1 MQKKYFN
8 FQPKGINTNMSFKF
22 QSNEYA
28 TYMKNIRLT
37 EDNNGVLSLQF
48 EKGNTKLLDISGTP
62 IGVCI
67 LNKYLIIFTHSTRL
81 EGTEI
86 FSTTDNIYRIEIR
99 EDTLNKE
106 LLFSGNL
113 NFDTNHPI
121 ETLGVYENENIQKV
135 YFIDGKNQAR
145 VINIVYTYRDRIDKY
160 ENKNIPISL
169 IDKSFDFVAEL
180 QLQEHIVISKILGNG
195 SFPQGTIQYVFSYY
209 NKNGR
214 QSNLFYQS
222 PLQYLSY
229 ASGVSPEDKVN
240 CSFKLKIYNPDKQF
254 DYLRIYSIIRTSQD
268 ATPTVKRVVDLS
280 ISDTN
285 KNKTSLSKVSTLNT
299 GSNLDDFGKTMEVT
313 NIAKFE
319 QIDNYNNGLYVQGAV
334 CYGKYLFQAY
344 IGGKFIDI
352 IDLETNQKQALL
364 TINIDV
370 NTRAYHGNVLSF
382 GKDIAPGSNFP
393 YLYYSCENNS
403 NPQILVI
410 KITSSNADSNQ
421 WTGELV
427 QTIYLPESNGGNS
440 QNGSTDISTT
450 FKHYYQNGCI
460 DTENNCIWVS
470 GYTMES
476 FNSNIGAYDN
486 NKLIYRK
493 YELPS
498 VSEKKVYF
506 SYNNVL
512 DSFILPF
519 KKGTQGMVIRNNK
532 LYQCF
537 GYDKGD
543 VYDEFLD
550 CINLSTKQIFHSYQ
564 FPKTQLAG
572 LGEELESPYIYK
584 NNLYLSATVNSWRYY
599 TLWSISFNGGGDII
613 VPPEPPIPEE
623 KADISFIDNG
633 SIGDII
639 DPTELLYL
647 GGNTI
652 CPNTFEQKDGT
663 LFLGNYEI
671 KNNDL
676 TKEQVTNLA
685 ALLHDKISFKEIST
699 SINTNIDYYNYEGLL
714 LSEDIAGF
722 KYLEYYGIAIQ
733 FQNIN
738 GRFSSPIYLGS
749 IRNYIPSKIIQNGTS
764 IKSKR
769 AIITCNFVTGE
780 ISKIIDLNIW
790 KKARLLM
797 VKSDNSLRTIQ
808 CQGIVSPTVFN
819 YSDRYNNA
827 AFAMADWKMSPIG
840 HNCKPLTSNAYTDCE
855 IQNIS
860 FSRSPFSN
868 SYKGNVRDLTLKYWH
883 IPIASYQPECYYAA
897 MYDSG
902 KLAKSFAREAPQ
914 SYSRTLEMINEA
926 YPDLTKDILKAAIPV
941 EEWRKYNQ
949 DNLGSHVFNN
959 IGNPLY
965 KDYLDNFSECF
976 ARDESI
982 VTFNSPDIEE
992 QANNI
997 NVYNTKFRIIGVLE
1011 SKPLFANFLVQGEN
1025 LNDPSLGEIKIK
1037 QFDKLY
1043 SSLLWRDMDSSWD
1056 NLGSYDVNKDWLFAT
1071 YLWHR
1076 ETSFSDNGIEKK
1088 NSDGNSRKVW
1098 SKPLKKIISNTRI
1111 CNTLYLKDSINYL
1124 SEIEED
1130 KKFNYYDIN
1139 LNECKVITTNNDSLY
1154 TIKSNQD
1161 SFYGKEKLTYYSDV
1175 NKLFPTHIEYNIRG
1189 VSYTGGNLLNYI
1201 ETDSYS
1207 NVKVDN
1213 KIVTSKDPIRIKYKE
1228 TPHAILNFATDNNQV
1243 VTLPK
1248 PFETISITPQAKY
1261 FVFWNA
1267 VDRGSTTLNQRSY
1280 YKDSYLFKDWMDE
1293 NSSTFATTQNPYTGD
1308 NIKSFLNSEY
1318 SNINVNRYDYYY
1330 LAELYTTN
1338 NSPYETYTGN
1348 KDIISQYSFI
1358 SIGEPIDLEES
1369 VTLTGKYGDTY
1380 YQRWDCLKTFPYSTD
1395 DKNQYIDITSFFVES
1410 RINLDGRYDKQRG
1423 LKYNLGVL
1431 NTNFNL
1437 INKSYTQRNNFFNYR
1452 QIEDEGV
1459 NNFPNQITI
1468 SKTKVL
1474 GEDVDSW
1481 TNITL
1486 ASVFDLDGD
1495 KGKLNAIRKI
1505 NNDLYCFQDNGIS
1518 RLLYN
1523 SRVQVNTSD
1532 GVPIEIANS
1541 AKLQDKQY
1549 LSDSIGCQNK
1559 WAIKSTSS
1567 GIYFIDNYNGGL
1579 YKLTSNGIESISN
1592 NKMKNYFSSLPIGE
1606 WSPNNITAKIDYD
1619 DITKDLYIIT
1629 KDSSLAYNEFL
1640 GEFTSFYSYNPLY
1653 IVNLQDKSLQLQT
1666 ERIQDSALSEDIT
1679 NIWESYKGNY
1689 GSFYG
1694 SDKAE
1699 ANVEFIANGDFDS
1712 DKVFETVELT
1722 TSDIAKINNW
1732 KADCYPFDTLEVSNE
1747 YQRGKNEASF
1757 TNVKKKFRT
1766 WRWQVPRNNKKNE
1779 DGVITNRDRIRNMWA
1794 KIRLSKNYN
1803 SPLSIYDI
1811 NVAYYS

>member
-8 FQPKGINTNMSFKF
+8 FQPKGMNTNMSFKF

-37 EDNNGVLSLQF
+37 EDNNSVLSLQF

-81 EGTEI
+81 KGTEI
-86 FSTTDNIYRIEIR
+86 SSTTDNIYRIEIK

-160 ENKNIPISL
+160 ERKNISINL
-169 IDKSFDFVAEL
+169 IDKSLDFIAEL

-299 GSNLDDFGKTMEVT
+299 GSNLDDFGKTMKVT

-410 KITSSNADSNQ
+410 KITSSNTDSNQ

-519 KKGTQGMVIRNNK
+519 KKGTQGMIIRNNK

-550 CINLSTKQIFHSYQ
+550 CINLSTKQILHSYQ

-584 NNLYLSATVNSWRYY
+584 NNLYLSATVNNWRYY
-599 TLWSISFNGGGDII
+599 TLWSILFNGGGDII

-663 LFLGNYEI
+663 LFIGNYTI
-671 KNNDL
+671 NNNDISEE
-676 TKEQVTNLA
+676 TAIKIRNL
-685 ALLHDKISFKEIST
+685 LSSKLGFKYKAT
-699 SINTNIDYYNYEGLL
+699 SIFYKGKNDYYNYEGQLGE
-714 LSEDIAGF
+714 SDVAGF
-722 KYLEYYGIAIQ
+722 KYMEWYGVAIQ
-733 FQNIN
+733 FQNKN

-749 IRNYIPSKIIQNGTS
+749 TRNYFPSRIVDSNLSEVVGVNRGELNLDINITELAKIVDT
-764 IKSKR
+764 
-769 AIITCNFVTGE
+769 
-780 ISKIIDLNIW
+780 NIW
-790 KKARLLM
+790 VKARLLI
-797 VKSDNSLRTIQ
+797 VNPTNNLKTVL
-808 CQGIVSPTVFN
+808 CQGIISSTVFN
-819 YSDRYNNA
+819 YRDRYNNA
-827 AFAMADWKMSPIG
+827 PFTMSSWRMNSLGKHLEPLFANSISWGEVQNIEFSKSPIMG
-840 HNCKPLTSNAYTDCE
+840 GNSTTRVTIKCVIHLSYYRTIVVSEDNKVLYDKTSPTIIKAKENLKKWNANIDITKIPDDSWKNNANIIQE
-855 IQNIS
+855 I
-860 FSRSPFSN
+860 
-868 SYKGNVRDLTLKYWH
+868 K
-883 IPIASYQPECYYAA
+883 
-897 MYDSG
+897 
-902 KLAKSFAREAPQ
+902 
-914 SYSRTLEMINEA
+914 INGV
-926 YPDLTKDILKAAIPV
+926 DTTVNDF
-941 EEWRKYNQ
+941 
-949 DNLGSHVFNN
+949 G
-959 IGNPLY
+959 
-965 KDYLDNFSECF
+965 ECF
-976 ARDESI
+976 AYDESL
-982 VTFNSPDIEE
+982 VTFNSPDIEN
-992 QANNI
+992 QYNNI
-997 NVYNTKFRIIGVLE
+997 NKKAKLRIIGILK
-1011 SKPLFANFLVQGEN
+1011 SNPLFSNYLIQGSD
-1025 LNDPSLGEIKIK
+1025 LNDSSKGNVPTKNIKD
-1037 QFDKLY
+1037 FT
-1043 SSLLWRDMDSSWD
+1043 SALLWRDMDSSWD
-1056 NLGSYDVNKDWLFAT
+1056 NLGDYDANKDWLFAT

-1076 ETSFSDNGIEKK
+1076 ETSYSDNGIEKK
-1088 NSDGNSRKVW
+1088 NSNGNSRKVW
-1098 SKPLKKIISNTRI
+1098 SKPVKKIISNTRE
-1111 CNTLYLKDSINYL
+1111 CTTSYLRDSLSYIND
-1124 SEIEED
+1124 IEEIN
-1130 KKFNYYDIN
+1130 KFNYYELPIDDI
-1139 LNECKVITTNNDSLY
+1139 KVITTNKDVIYKLNSNMGNSY
-1154 TIKSNQD
+1154 TETLS
-1161 SFYGKEKLTYYSDV
+1161 YTSDT
-1175 NKLFPTHIEYNIRG
+1175 NKLFPTNNEYPIYG
-1189 VSYTGGNLLNYI
+1189 QQYYAYKEDSISDYI
-1201 ETDSYS
+1201 TY
-1207 NVKVDN
+1207 NTIIVDG
-1213 KIVTSKDPIRIKYKE
+1213 KAVTSKDPVRIKYKE
-1228 TPHAILNFATDNNQV
+1228 TPHAIISFGSKNNSTIKLPRMSINHKSEIDRVGEDAV
-1243 VTLPK
+1243 VRKL
-1248 PFETISITPQAKY
+1248 
-1261 FVFWNA
+1261 FWN
-1267 VDRGSTTLNQRSY
+1267 TENNSY
-1280 YKDSYLFKDWMDE
+1280 TKDFIWTKYINEYANYM
-1293 NSSTFATTQNPYTGD
+1293 NPT
-1308 NIKSFLNSEY
+1308 NIETNYFFYNANPS
-1318 SNINVNRYDYYY
+1318 INDYYY
-1330 LAELYTTN
+1330 LADLCVQDPDT
-1338 NSPYETYTGN
+1338 SPYELSNGN

-1358 SIGEPIDLEES
+1358 PAGEAIELIGDTISLR
-1369 VTLTGKYGDTY
+1369 GNHGDTY

-1423 LKYNLGVL
+1423 LKYNLGIL

-1474 GEDVDSW
+1474 GEDIDSW

-1486 ASVFDLDGD
+1486 ASVFDLDGN

-1732 KADCYPFDTLEVSNE
+1732 KSDYYPFDTLEVSNE
-1747 YQRGKNEASF
+1747 YQRGKNEASSI
-1757 TNVKKKFRT
+1757 NVKKKFRT
-1766 WRWQVPRNNKKNE
+1766 WRWQIPRNSKKNE
-1779 DGVITNRDRIRNMWA
+1779 DGIITNRDRIRNMWA
-1794 KIRLSKNYN
+1794 KIKLSKKYN

>member
-8 FQPKGINTNMSFKF
+8 FQPKGMNTNMSFKF

-81 EGTEI
+81 KGTEI
-86 FSTTDNIYRIEIR
+86 SSTTDNIYRIEIK

-145 VINIVYTYRDRIDKY
+145 VINIVYTYRDRIDEY
-160 ENKNIPISL
+160 ERKNISINL
-169 IDKSFDFVAEL
+169 IDKSLDFIAEL

-352 IDLETNQKQALL
+352 INLETNQKQALL

-550 CINLSTKQIFHSYQ
+550 CIDLSTKQIFHSYQ

-663 LFLGNYEI
+663 LFIGNYTI
-671 KNNDL
+671 NNNDISEE
-676 TKEQVTNLA
+676 TAIKIRNL
-685 ALLHDKISFKEIST
+685 LSSKLGFKYKAT
-699 SINTNIDYYNYEGLL
+699 SIFYKGKNDYYNYEGQLGE
-714 LSEDIAGF
+714 SDVAGF
-722 KYLEYYGIAIQ
+722 KYMEWYGVAIQ
-733 FQNIN
+733 FQNKN

-749 IRNYIPSKIIQNGTS
+749 TRNYFPSRIVDYNLSEVVGVNRGELNLDINITELAKIVDT
-764 IKSKR
+764 
-769 AIITCNFVTGE
+769 
-780 ISKIIDLNIW
+780 NIW
-790 KKARLLM
+790 VKARLLI
-797 VKSDNSLRTIQ
+797 VNPTNNLKTVL
-808 CQGIVSPTVFN
+808 CQGIISSTVFN
-819 YSDRYNNA
+819 YRDRYNNA
-827 AFAMADWKMSPIG
+827 PFTMSSWRMNSLGKHLKPLFANSISWGEVQNIEFSKSPIIG
-840 HNCKPLTSNAYTDCE
+840 GNSTTRIIIKCIMRLSHYRTIVVSEDTRVLYDNTSPTIIKAKENLKKWNANIDITKIPDDSWKNNANIIQE
-855 IQNIS
+855 I
-860 FSRSPFSN
+860 
-868 SYKGNVRDLTLKYWH
+868 K
-883 IPIASYQPECYYAA
+883 
-897 MYDSG
+897 
-902 KLAKSFAREAPQ
+902 
-914 SYSRTLEMINEA
+914 IN
-926 YPDLTKDILKAAIPV
+926 DVDTIVNDF
-941 EEWRKYNQ
+941 
-949 DNLGSHVFNN
+949 G
-959 IGNPLY
+959 
-965 KDYLDNFSECF
+965 ECF
-976 ARDESI
+976 AYDESL
-982 VTFNSPDIEE
+982 VTFNSPDIEN
-992 QANNI
+992 QYNNI
-997 NVYNTKFRIIGVLE
+997 NKKAKLRIIGILK
-1011 SKPLFANFLVQGEN
+1011 SNPLFSNYLIQGSD
-1025 LNDPSLGEIKIK
+1025 LNDSSKGNVPTKNIKD
-1037 QFDKLY
+1037 FT
-1043 SSLLWRDMDSSWD
+1043 SALLWRDMDSSWD
-1056 NLGSYDVNKDWLFAT
+1056 NLGDYDANKDWLFAT

-1076 ETSFSDNGIEKK
+1076 ETSYSDNGIEKK
-1088 NSDGNSRKVW
+1088 NSNGNSRKVW
-1098 SKPLKKIISNTRI
+1098 SKPVKKIISNTRE
-1111 CNTLYLKDSINYL
+1111 CTTSYLRDSLSYIND
-1124 SEIEED
+1124 IEEIN
-1130 KKFNYYDIN
+1130 KFNYYELPIDDI
-1139 LNECKVITTNNDSLY
+1139 KVITTNRDVIYKLNSNMGDSY
-1154 TIKSNQD
+1154 TETLS
-1161 SFYGKEKLTYYSDV
+1161 YTSDT
-1175 NKLFPTHIEYNIRG
+1175 NKLFPTNNEYPIYG
-1189 VSYTGGNLLNYI
+1189 QQYYAYKEDSISDYI
-1201 ETDSYS
+1201 IYNTII
-1207 NVKVDN
+1207 VDG
-1213 KIVTSKDPIRIKYKE
+1213 KAVTSKDPIRIKYKE
-1228 TPHAILNFATDNNQV
+1228 TPHAIISFGSKNNSTIKLPRMSIKHKSEIDRV
-1243 VTLPK
+1243 GEDAVTRKL
-1248 PFETISITPQAKY
+1248 
-1261 FVFWNA
+1261 FWN
-1267 VDRGSTTLNQRSY
+1267 TENNSY
-1280 YKDSYLFKDWMDE
+1280 TKDFIWTKYINEYANYM
-1293 NSSTFATTQNPYTGD
+1293 NPTDIETNYFFY
-1308 NIKSFLNSEY
+1308 NANPS
-1318 SNINVNRYDYYY
+1318 INDYYY
-1330 LAELYTTN
+1330 LADLCVQDPDT
-1338 NSPYETYTGN
+1338 SPYELSNGN

-1358 SIGEPIDLEES
+1358 PAGEAIELIGDTISLR
-1369 VTLTGKYGDTY
+1369 GNRGDTY

-1474 GEDVDSW
+1474 GEDIDSW

-1747 YQRGKNEASF
+1747 YQRGKNEASSI
-1757 TNVKKKFRT
+1757 NVKKKFRT
-1766 WRWQVPRNNKKNE
+1766 WRWQIPRNSKKNE
-1779 DGVITNRDRIRNMWA
+1779 DGIITNRDRIRNMWA
-1794 KIRLSKNYN
+1794 KIKLSKKYN

>member
-8 FQPKGINTNMSFKF
+8 FQPKGMNTNMSFKF

-48 EKGNTKLLDISGTP
+48 EKGNKILNTGISGCV
-62 IGVCI
+62 IGTCV
-67 LNKYLIIFTHSTRL
+67 LNKYLVLFTQKTEAHRRPDGSIVSYNIDSIYRL
-81 EGTEI
+81 EI
-86 FSTTDNIYRIEIR
+86 VDN
-99 EDTLNKE
+99 E
-106 LLFSGNL
+106 LITAQLFEGSL
-113 NFDTNHPI
+113 NFDTKYPI

-145 VINIVYTYRDRIDKY
+145 VINILEDYTAKY
-160 ENKNIPISL
+160 EDIIEYKATA
-169 IDKSFDFVAEL
+169 FDFVPEL
-180 QLQEHIVISKILGNG
+180 QLNESISIKKIIGTG
-195 SFPQGTIQYVFSYY
+195 EFPQGTIQYVFSYY

-214 QSNLFYQS
+214 QSNLFTQS
-222 PLQYLSY
+222 DLQYLAY
-229 ASGVSPEDKVN
+229 NKGVSPEEKVN
-240 CSFKLKIYNPDKQF
+240 CSFKIYIDNVDRQF

-285 KNKTSLSKVSTLNT
+285 KNKTNLSKVSTLNT

-460 DTENNCIWVS
+460 DAENNCIWVS

-584 NNLYLSATVNSWRYY
+584 NNLYLSATVNNWRYY

-663 LFLGNYEI
+663 LFIGNYTINNNDISEETAIKIRNLLGN
-671 KNNDL
+671 KL
-676 TKEQVTNLA
+676 G
-685 ALLHDKISFKEIST
+685 FKYRAT
-699 SINTNIDYYNYEGLL
+699 SISYKGKNDYYNYEGQLGE
-714 LSEDIAGF
+714 SDVAGF
-722 KYLEYYGIAIQ
+722 KYMEWYGVAIQ
-733 FQNIN
+733 FQNKN

-749 IRNYIPSKIIQNGTS
+749 TRNYFPPRIVDYNLSEEVGVNRGELNLDID
-764 IKSKR
+764 
-769 AIITCNFVTGE
+769 ITELV
-780 ISKIIDLNIW
+780 KIIDTNIW
-790 KKARLLM
+790 VKARLLI
-797 VKSDNSLRTIQ
+797 VNPTNSLKTVL
-808 CQGIVSPTVFN
+808 CQGIISSTVFN
-819 YSDRYNNA
+819 YRDRYNNA
-827 AFAMADWKMSPIG
+827 PFTMSSWRMNSLGKHLNSLFVNSISWG
-840 HNCKPLTSNAYTDCE
+840 E
-855 IQNIS
+855 IQNIE
-860 FSRSPFSN
+860 FSKSPIIGESSTTKINIKCTIYLGYYRTIVISEDNRVLYDKTSPTTIKAKENLKKWNSN
-868 SYKGNVRDLTLKYWH
+868 IDITKISD
-883 IPIASYQPECYYAA
+883 
-897 MYDSG
+897 DSW
-902 KLAKSFAREAPQ
+902 KNNATILQEIK
-914 SYSRTLEMINEA
+914 IN
-926 YPDLTKDILKAAIPV
+926 DVDTIVNDF
-941 EEWRKYNQ
+941 
-949 DNLGSHVFNN
+949 G
-959 IGNPLY
+959 
-965 KDYLDNFSECF
+965 ECF
-976 ARDESI
+976 AYDESL
-982 VTFNSPDIEE
+982 VTFNSPDIEN
-992 QANNI
+992 QYNNI
-997 NVYNTKFRIIGVLE
+997 NKNTKLRIIGILK
-1011 SKPLFANFLVQGEN
+1011 SNPLFSNYLIQGSD
-1025 LNDPSLGEIKIK
+1025 LNDPSKGNVPTKNIKN
-1037 QFDKLY
+1037 FT
-1043 SSLLWRDMDSSWD
+1043 SALLWRDMDSSWD
-1056 NLGSYDVNKDWLFAT
+1056 NLGDYDANKDWLFAT

-1076 ETSFSDNGIEKK
+1076 ETSYSDNGIEKK

-1098 SKPLKKIISNTRI
+1098 SKPVKKIISNTRE
-1111 CNTLYLKDSINYL
+1111 CTTSYLRDSL
-1124 SEIEED
+1124 SYIDDIEEIN
-1130 KKFNYYDIN
+1130 KFNYYELPIDDI
-1139 LNECKVITTNNDSLY
+1139 KVITTNNDAIYKLNSNMGNSY
-1154 TIKSNQD
+1154 TETLS
-1161 SFYGKEKLTYYSDV
+1161 YTSDT
-1175 NKLFPTHIEYNIRG
+1175 NKLFPTNNEYPIYGQQYYAYNEDSI
-1189 VSYTGGNLLNYI
+1189 SDYI
-1201 ETDSYS
+1201 TY
-1207 NVKVDN
+1207 NTIIVDG
-1213 KIVTSKDPIRIKYKE
+1213 KAVTSKDPVRIKYRE
-1228 TPHAILNFATDNNQV
+1228 TPHAIISFGSKNNSTV
-1243 VTLPK
+1243 KLPRMSINHKSEIDRVGEDAVTRRL
-1248 PFETISITPQAKY
+1248 
-1261 FVFWNA
+1261 FWN
-1267 VDRGSTTLNQRSY
+1267 TKNNSY
-1280 YKDSYLFKDWMDE
+1280 TKDFIWTKYINEYTNYM
-1293 NSSTFATTQNPYTGD
+1293 NPTDIGNNYFFY
-1308 NIKSFLNSEY
+1308 NANPS
-1318 SNINVNRYDYYY
+1318 INDYYY
-1330 LAELYTTN
+1330 LADLCVQDPDT
-1338 NSPYETYTGN
+1338 SPYELSNGN
-1348 KDIISQYSFI
+1348 KAIISQYSFI
-1358 SIGEPIDLEES
+1358 PAGEAIN
-1369 VTLTGKYGDTY
+1369 LTGETISLRGNHGDTY

-1505 NNDLYCFQDNGIS
+1505 NNDLYCFQDSGVS

-1559 WAIKSTSS
+1559 WAIKSTPQ
-1567 GIYFIDNYNGGL
+1567 GIYFVDTYNGEL
-1579 YKLTSNGIESISN
+1579 YRINDKGITPISQ
-1592 NKMKNYFSSLPIGE
+1592 NKFKNYFTKLRPNV
-1606 WSPNNITAKIDYD
+1606 WSPSLWNYNNAEDFVDSIKLEYD
-1619 DITKDLYIIT
+1619 STTSDLYIIN
-1629 KDSSLAYNEFL
+1629 KDTALAYNELL
-1640 GEFTSFYSYNPLY
+1640 GEFTSFYDYGSVLY
-1653 IVNLQDKSLQLQT
+1653 WINLEDKSLQIYNDGMY
-1666 ERIQDSALSEDIT
+1666 EA
-1679 NIWESYKGNY
+1679 YKGDY
-1689 GSFYG
+1689 GTFKGKRNSP
-1694 SDKAE
+1694 A
-1699 ANVEFIANGDFDS
+1699 VIEFIANGDFDS
-1712 DKVFETVELT
+1712 DKVFETIELT

-1747 YQRGKNEASF
+1747 YQKGKNEASS

-1766 WRWQVPRNNKKNE
+1766 WRWQIPRNSKKNE
-1779 DGVITNRDRIRNMWA
+1779 DGIITNRDRIRNMWA

>member
-8 FQPKGINTNMSFKF
+8 FQPKGMNTNMSFKF

-81 EGTEI
+81 KGTEI
-86 FSTTDNIYRIEIR
+86 SSTTDNIYRIEIK

-145 VINIVYTYRDRIDKY
+145 VINIVYTYRDRIDEY
-160 ENKNIPISL
+160 ERKNISINL
-169 IDKSFDFVAEL
+169 IDKSLDFIAEL

-410 KITSSNADSNQ
+410 KITSSNTDSNQ

-613 VPPEPPIPEE
+613 IPPEPPIPEE

-663 LFLGNYEI
+663 LFIGNYTI
-671 KNNDL
+671 NNNDISEE
-676 TKEQVTNLA
+676 TAIKIRNL
-685 ALLHDKISFKEIST
+685 LSSKLGFKYKAT
-699 SINTNIDYYNYEGLL
+699 SIFYKGKNDYYNYEGQLGE
-714 LSEDIAGF
+714 SDVAGF
-722 KYLEYYGIAIQ
+722 KYMEWYGVAIQ
-733 FQNIN
+733 FQNKN

-749 IRNYIPSKIIQNGTS
+749 TRNYFPSRIVDYNLSEVVGVNRGELNLDINITELAKIVDT
-764 IKSKR
+764 
-769 AIITCNFVTGE
+769 
-780 ISKIIDLNIW
+780 NIW
-790 KKARLLM
+790 VKARLLI
-797 VKSDNSLRTIQ
+797 VNPTNNLKTVL
-808 CQGIVSPTVFN
+808 CQGIISSTVFN
-819 YSDRYNNA
+819 YRDRYNNA
-827 AFAMADWKMSPIG
+827 PFTMSSWRMNSLGKHLKPLFANSISWGEVQNIEFSKSPIIG
-840 HNCKPLTSNAYTDCE
+840 GNSTTRIIIKCIMRLSHYRTIVVSEDTRVLYDNTSPTIIKAKENLKKWNANIDITKIPDDSWKNNANIIQE
-855 IQNIS
+855 I
-860 FSRSPFSN
+860 
-868 SYKGNVRDLTLKYWH
+868 K
-883 IPIASYQPECYYAA
+883 
-897 MYDSG
+897 
-902 KLAKSFAREAPQ
+902 
-914 SYSRTLEMINEA
+914 IN
-926 YPDLTKDILKAAIPV
+926 DVDTIVNDF
-941 EEWRKYNQ
+941 
-949 DNLGSHVFNN
+949 G
-959 IGNPLY
+959 
-965 KDYLDNFSECF
+965 ECF
-976 ARDESI
+976 AYDESL
-982 VTFNSPDIEE
+982 VTFNSPDIEN
-992 QANNI
+992 QYNNI
-997 NVYNTKFRIIGVLE
+997 NKKAKLRIIGILK
-1011 SKPLFANFLVQGEN
+1011 SNPLFSNYLIQGSD
-1025 LNDPSLGEIKIK
+1025 LNDSSKGNVPTKNIKD
-1037 QFDKLY
+1037 FT
-1043 SSLLWRDMDSSWD
+1043 SALLWRDMDSSWD
-1056 NLGSYDVNKDWLFAT
+1056 NLGDYDANKDWLFAT

-1076 ETSFSDNGIEKK
+1076 ETSYSDNGIEKK
-1088 NSDGNSRKVW
+1088 NSNGNSRKVW
-1098 SKPLKKIISNTRI
+1098 SKPVKKIISNTRE
-1111 CNTLYLKDSINYL
+1111 CTTSYLRDSLSYIND
-1124 SEIEED
+1124 IEEIN
-1130 KKFNYYDIN
+1130 KFNYYELPIDDI
-1139 LNECKVITTNNDSLY
+1139 KVITTNRDVIYKLNSNMGDSY
-1154 TIKSNQD
+1154 TETLS
-1161 SFYGKEKLTYYSDV
+1161 YTSDT
-1175 NKLFPTHIEYNIRG
+1175 NKLFPTNNEYPIYG
-1189 VSYTGGNLLNYI
+1189 QQYYAYKEDSISDYI
-1201 ETDSYS
+1201 IYNTII
-1207 NVKVDN
+1207 VDG
-1213 KIVTSKDPIRIKYKE
+1213 KAVTSKDPVRIKYKE
-1228 TPHAILNFATDNNQV
+1228 TPHAIISFGSKNNSTIKLPRMSIKHKSEIDRVGEDAV
-1243 VTLPK
+1243 VRKL
-1248 PFETISITPQAKY
+1248 
-1261 FVFWNA
+1261 FWN
-1267 VDRGSTTLNQRSY
+1267 TENNSY
-1280 YKDSYLFKDWMDE
+1280 TKDFIWTKYINEYANYM
-1293 NSSTFATTQNPYTGD
+1293 NPT
-1308 NIKSFLNSEY
+1308 NIETNYFFYNANPS
-1318 SNINVNRYDYYY
+1318 INDYYY
-1330 LAELYTTN
+1330 LADLCVQDPDT
-1338 NSPYETYTGN
+1338 SPYELSNGN

-1358 SIGEPIDLEES
+1358 PAGEAIELIGDTISLR
-1369 VTLTGKYGDTY
+1369 GNHGDTY

-1474 GEDVDSW
+1474 GEDIDSW

-1747 YQRGKNEASF
+1747 YQRGKNEASSI
-1757 TNVKKKFRT
+1757 NVKKKFRT
-1766 WRWQVPRNNKKNE
+1766 WRWQIPRNSKKNE
-1779 DGVITNRDRIRNMWA
+1779 DGIITNRDRIRNMWA
-1794 KIRLSKNYN
+1794 KIKLSKKYN

>member
-86 FSTTDNIYRIEIR
+86 FSTTDNIYRIEIK

-145 VINIVYTYRDRIDKY
+145 VINIVYTYRDRIDEY
-160 ENKNIPISL
+160 ERKNISINL
-169 IDKSFDFVAEL
+169 IDKSLDFIAEL

-352 IDLETNQKQALL
+352 INLETNQKQALL

-370 NTRAYHGNVLSF
+370 NTLAYHGNVLSF

-550 CINLSTKQIFHSYQ
+550 RIDLSTKQIFHSYQ

-584 NNLYLSATVNSWRYY
+584 NNLYLSATVNNWRYY

-663 LFLGNYEI
+663 LFIGNYTI
-671 KNNDL
+671 NNNDISEE
-676 TKEQVTNLA
+676 TAIKIRNL
-685 ALLHDKISFKEIST
+685 LSSKLGFKDKAT
-699 SINTNIDYYNYEGLL
+699 SIFYKGKNDYYNYEGQLGE
-714 LSEDIAGF
+714 SDVAGF
-722 KYLEYYGIAIQ
+722 KYMEWYGVAIQ
-733 FQNIN
+733 FQNKN

-749 IRNYIPSKIIQNGTS
+749 TRNYFPSRIVDYNLPEVVGVNRGELNLDINITELAKIVDT
-764 IKSKR
+764 
-769 AIITCNFVTGE
+769 
-780 ISKIIDLNIW
+780 NIW
-790 KKARLLM
+790 VKARLLI
-797 VKSDNSLRTIQ
+797 VNPTNNLKTVL
-808 CQGIVSPTVFN
+808 CQGIISSTVFN
-819 YSDRYNNA
+819 YRDRYNNA
-827 AFAMADWKMSPIG
+827 PFTMSSWRMNSLGKHLKPLFANSISWGEVQNIEFSKSPIIG
-840 HNCKPLTSNAYTDCE
+840 GNSTTRIIIKCIMRLSHYRTIVVSEDTRVLYDNTSPTIIEAKENLKKWNANIDITKIPDDSWKNNANIIQE
-855 IQNIS
+855 I
-860 FSRSPFSN
+860 
-868 SYKGNVRDLTLKYWH
+868 
-883 IPIASYQPECYYAA
+883 E
-897 MYDSG
+897 
-902 KLAKSFAREAPQ
+902 
-914 SYSRTLEMINEA
+914 IN
-926 YPDLTKDILKAAIPV
+926 DVDTIVNDF
-941 EEWRKYNQ
+941 
-949 DNLGSHVFNN
+949 G
-959 IGNPLY
+959 
-965 KDYLDNFSECF
+965 ECF
-976 ARDESI
+976 AYDESL
-982 VTFNSPDIEE
+982 VTFNSPDIEN
-992 QANNI
+992 QYNNI
-997 NVYNTKFRIIGVLE
+997 NKKAKLRIIGILK
-1011 SKPLFANFLVQGEN
+1011 SNPLFSNYLIQGSD
-1025 LNDPSLGEIKIK
+1025 LNDSSKGNVPTKNIKD
-1037 QFDKLY
+1037 FT
-1043 SSLLWRDMDSSWD
+1043 SALLWRDMDSSWD
-1056 NLGSYDVNKDWLFAT
+1056 NLGDYDANKDWLFAT

-1076 ETSFSDNGIEKK
+1076 ETSYSDNGIEKK
-1088 NSDGNSRKVW
+1088 NSNGNSRKVW
-1098 SKPLKKIISNTRI
+1098 SKPVKKIISNTRE
-1111 CNTLYLKDSINYL
+1111 CTTSYLRNSLSYIND
-1124 SEIEED
+1124 IEEIN
-1130 KKFNYYDIN
+1130 KFNYYELPIDDI
-1139 LNECKVITTNNDSLY
+1139 KVITTNRDVIYKLNSNMGDSY
-1154 TIKSNQD
+1154 TETLS
-1161 SFYGKEKLTYYSDV
+1161 YTSDT
-1175 NKLFPTHIEYNIRG
+1175 NKLFPTNNEYPIYG
-1189 VSYTGGNLLNYI
+1189 QQYYAYKEDFISDYI
-1201 ETDSYS
+1201 IYNTII
-1207 NVKVDN
+1207 VDG
-1213 KIVTSKDPIRIKYKE
+1213 KAVTSKDPIRIKYKE
-1228 TPHAILNFATDNNQV
+1228 TPHAIISFGSKNNSTIKLPRMSIKHKSEIDRVGEDAV
-1243 VTLPK
+1243 VRKL
-1248 PFETISITPQAKY
+1248 
-1261 FVFWNA
+1261 FWN
-1267 VDRGSTTLNQRSY
+1267 TENNSY
-1280 YKDSYLFKDWMDE
+1280 TKDFIWTKYINEYANYM
-1293 NSSTFATTQNPYTGD
+1293 NPT
-1308 NIKSFLNSEY
+1308 NIETNYFFYNANPS
-1318 SNINVNRYDYYY
+1318 INDYYY
-1330 LAELYTTN
+1330 LADLCVQDPDT
-1338 NSPYETYTGN
+1338 SPYELRNGN

-1358 SIGEPIDLEES
+1358 PAGEAIELIGDTISLR
-1369 VTLTGKYGDTY
+1369 GNHGDTY

-1474 GEDVDSW
+1474 GEDIDSW

-1747 YQRGKNEASF
+1747 YQRGKNEASSI
-1757 TNVKKKFRT
+1757 NVKKKFRT
-1766 WRWQVPRNNKKNE
+1766 WRWQIPRNSKKNE
-1779 DGVITNRDRIRNMWA
+1779 DGIITNRDRIRNMWA
-1794 KIRLSKNYN
+1794 KIKLSKKYN

>member
-8 FQPKGINTNMSFKF
+8 FQPKGMNTNMSFKF

-81 EGTEI
+81 KGTEI
-86 FSTTDNIYRIEIR
+86 SSTTDNIYRIEIK

-145 VINIVYTYRDRIDKY
+145 VINIVYTYRDRIDEY
-160 ENKNIPISL
+160 ERKNISINL
-169 IDKSFDFVAEL
+169 IDKSLDFIAEL

-550 CINLSTKQIFHSYQ
+550 CIDLSTKQIFHSYQ

-663 LFLGNYEI
+663 LFIGNYTI
-671 KNNDL
+671 NNNDISEE
-676 TKEQVTNLA
+676 TAIKIRNL
-685 ALLHDKISFKEIST
+685 LSSKLGFKYKAT
-699 SINTNIDYYNYEGLL
+699 SIFYKGKNDYYNYEGQLGE
-714 LSEDIAGF
+714 SDVAGF
-722 KYLEYYGIAIQ
+722 KYMEWYGVAIQ
-733 FQNIN
+733 FQNKN

-749 IRNYIPSKIIQNGTS
+749 TRNYFPSRIVDYNLSEVVGVNRGELNLDINITELAKIVDT
-764 IKSKR
+764 
-769 AIITCNFVTGE
+769 
-780 ISKIIDLNIW
+780 NIW
-790 KKARLLM
+790 VKARLLI
-797 VKSDNSLRTIQ
+797 VNPTNNLKTVL
-808 CQGIVSPTVFN
+808 CQGIISSTVFN
-819 YSDRYNNA
+819 YRDRYNNA
-827 AFAMADWKMSPIG
+827 PFTMSSWRMNSLGKHLKPLFANSISWGEVQNIEFSKSPIIG
-840 HNCKPLTSNAYTDCE
+840 GNSTTRIIIKCIMRLSHYRTIVVSEDTRVLYDNTSPTIIKAKENLKKWNANIDITKIPDDSWKNNANIIQE
-855 IQNIS
+855 I
-860 FSRSPFSN
+860 
-868 SYKGNVRDLTLKYWH
+868 K
-883 IPIASYQPECYYAA
+883 
-897 MYDSG
+897 
-902 KLAKSFAREAPQ
+902 
-914 SYSRTLEMINEA
+914 IN
-926 YPDLTKDILKAAIPV
+926 DVDTIVNDF
-941 EEWRKYNQ
+941 
-949 DNLGSHVFNN
+949 G
-959 IGNPLY
+959 
-965 KDYLDNFSECF
+965 ECF
-976 ARDESI
+976 AYDESL
-982 VTFNSPDIEE
+982 VTFNSPDIEN
-992 QANNI
+992 QYNNI
-997 NVYNTKFRIIGVLE
+997 NKKAKLRIIGILK
-1011 SKPLFANFLVQGEN
+1011 SNPLFSNYLIQGSD
-1025 LNDPSLGEIKIK
+1025 LNDSSKGNVPTKNIKD
-1037 QFDKLY
+1037 FT
-1043 SSLLWRDMDSSWD
+1043 SALLWRDMDSSWD
-1056 NLGSYDVNKDWLFAT
+1056 NLGDYDANKDWLFAT

-1076 ETSFSDNGIEKK
+1076 ETSYSDNGIEKK
-1088 NSDGNSRKVW
+1088 NSNGNSRKVW
-1098 SKPLKKIISNTRI
+1098 SKPVKKIISNTRE
-1111 CNTLYLKDSINYL
+1111 CTTSYLRDSLSYIND
-1124 SEIEED
+1124 IEEIN
-1130 KKFNYYDIN
+1130 KFNYYELPIDDI
-1139 LNECKVITTNNDSLY
+1139 KVITTNRDVIYKLNSNMGDSY
-1154 TIKSNQD
+1154 TETLS
-1161 SFYGKEKLTYYSDV
+1161 YTSDT
-1175 NKLFPTHIEYNIRG
+1175 NKLFPTNNEYPIYG
-1189 VSYTGGNLLNYI
+1189 QQYYAYKEDSISDYI
-1201 ETDSYS
+1201 IYNTII
-1207 NVKVDN
+1207 VDG
-1213 KIVTSKDPIRIKYKE
+1213 KAVTSKDPVRIKYKE
-1228 TPHAILNFATDNNQV
+1228 TPHAIISFGSKNNSTIKLPRMSIKHKSEIDRVGEDAV
-1243 VTLPK
+1243 VRKL
-1248 PFETISITPQAKY
+1248 
-1261 FVFWNA
+1261 FWN
-1267 VDRGSTTLNQRSY
+1267 TENNSY
-1280 YKDSYLFKDWMDE
+1280 TKDFIWTKYINEYANYM
-1293 NSSTFATTQNPYTGD
+1293 NPT
-1308 NIKSFLNSEY
+1308 NIETNYFFYNANPS
-1318 SNINVNRYDYYY
+1318 INDYYY
-1330 LAELYTTN
+1330 LADLCVQDPDT
-1338 NSPYETYTGN
+1338 SPYESSNGN
-1348 KDIISQYSFI
+1348 ESIISQYSFI
-1358 SIGEPIDLEES
+1358 PAGEAIK
-1369 VTLTGKYGDTY
+1369 LTGETVSLRGNHGDTY

-1474 GEDVDSW
+1474 GEDIDSW

-1747 YQRGKNEASF
+1747 YQRGKNEASSI
-1757 TNVKKKFRT
+1757 NVKKKFRT
-1766 WRWQVPRNNKKNE
+1766 WRWQIPRNSKKNE
-1779 DGVITNRDRIRNMWA
+1779 DGIITNRDRIRNMWA
-1794 KIRLSKNYN
+1794 KIKLSKKYN

>member
-8 FQPKGINTNMSFKF
+8 FQPKGMNTNMSFKF

-48 EKGNTKLLDISGTP
+48 EKGNKILNTGISGCV
-62 IGVCI
+62 IGTCV
-67 LNKYLIIFTHSTRL
+67 LNKYLVLFTQKTEAHRRPDGSIVSYNIDSIYRL
-81 EGTEI
+81 EI
-86 FSTTDNIYRIEIR
+86 VDN
-99 EDTLNKE
+99 E
-106 LLFSGNL
+106 LITAQLFEGSL
-113 NFDTNHPI
+113 NFDTKYPI

-145 VINIVYTYRDRIDKY
+145 VINILEDYTAKY
-160 ENKNIPISL
+160 EDIIEYKATA
-169 IDKSFDFVAEL
+169 FDFVPEL
-180 QLQEHIVISKILGNG
+180 QLNESISIKKIIGTG
-195 SFPQGTIQYVFSYY
+195 EFPQGTIQYVFSYY

-214 QSNLFYQS
+214 QSNLFTQS
-222 PLQYLSY
+222 DLQYLAY
-229 ASGVSPEDKVN
+229 NKGVSPEEKVN
-240 CSFKLKIYNPDKQF
+240 CSFKIYIDNVDRQF

-460 DTENNCIWVS
+460 DAENNCIWVS

-613 VPPEPPIPEE
+613 IPPEPPIPEE

-663 LFLGNYEI
+663 LFIGNYTINNNDISEETAIKIRNLLGN
-671 KNNDL
+671 KL
-676 TKEQVTNLA
+676 G
-685 ALLHDKISFKEIST
+685 FKYRAT
-699 SINTNIDYYNYEGLL
+699 SISYKGKNDYYNYEGQLGE
-714 LSEDIAGF
+714 SDVAGF
-722 KYLEYYGIAIQ
+722 KYMEWYGVAIQ
-733 FQNIN
+733 FQNKN

-749 IRNYIPSKIIQNGTS
+749 TRNYFPPSIVDYNLSEEVGVNRGELNLDID
-764 IKSKR
+764 
-769 AIITCNFVTGE
+769 ITELV
-780 ISKIIDLNIW
+780 KIIDTNIW
-790 KKARLLM
+790 VKARLLI
-797 VKSDNSLRTIQ
+797 VNPTNSLKTVL
-808 CQGIVSPTVFN
+808 CQGIISSTVFN
-819 YSDRYNNA
+819 YRDRYNNA
-827 AFAMADWKMSPIG
+827 PFTMSSWRMNSLGKHLNSLFANSISWG
-840 HNCKPLTSNAYTDCE
+840 E
-855 IQNIS
+855 IQNIE
-860 FSRSPFSN
+860 FSKSPIIIGESSTTKINIKCTIYLGYYRTIVISEDNRVLYDKTSPTTIKAKENLKKWNSN
-868 SYKGNVRDLTLKYWH
+868 IDITKISD
-883 IPIASYQPECYYAA
+883 
-897 MYDSG
+897 DSW
-902 KLAKSFAREAPQ
+902 KNNATILQEIK
-914 SYSRTLEMINEA
+914 IN
-926 YPDLTKDILKAAIPV
+926 DVDTIVNDF
-941 EEWRKYNQ
+941 
-949 DNLGSHVFNN
+949 G
-959 IGNPLY
+959 
-965 KDYLDNFSECF
+965 ECF
-976 ARDESI
+976 AYDESL
-982 VTFNSPDIEE
+982 VTFNSPDIEN
-992 QANNI
+992 QYNNI
-997 NVYNTKFRIIGVLE
+997 NKNAKLRIIGILK
-1011 SKPLFANFLVQGEN
+1011 SNPLFSNYLIQGSD
-1025 LNDPSLGEIKIK
+1025 LNDPSKGNVPTKNIKN
-1037 QFDKLY
+1037 FT
-1043 SSLLWRDMDSSWD
+1043 SALLWRDMDSSWD
-1056 NLGSYDVNKDWLFAT
+1056 NLGDYDANKDWLFAT

-1076 ETSFSDNGIEKK
+1076 ETSYSDNGIEKK

-1098 SKPLKKIISNTRI
+1098 SKPVKKIISNTRE
-1111 CNTLYLKDSINYL
+1111 CTTSYLRDSL
-1124 SEIEED
+1124 SYIDDIEEIN
-1130 KKFNYYDIN
+1130 KFNYYELPIDDI
-1139 LNECKVITTNNDSLY
+1139 KVITTNNDAIYKLNSNMGNSY
-1154 TIKSNQD
+1154 TETLS
-1161 SFYGKEKLTYYSDV
+1161 YTSDT
-1175 NKLFPTHIEYNIRG
+1175 NKLFPTNNEYPIYGQQYYAYNEDSI
-1189 VSYTGGNLLNYI
+1189 SDYI
-1201 ETDSYS
+1201 TY
-1207 NVKVDN
+1207 NTIIVDG
-1213 KIVTSKDPIRIKYKE
+1213 KAVTSKDPVRIKYRE
-1228 TPHAILNFATDNNQV
+1228 TPHAIISFGSKNNSTV
-1243 VTLPK
+1243 KLPRMSINHKSEIDRVGEDAVTRRL
-1248 PFETISITPQAKY
+1248 
-1261 FVFWNA
+1261 FWN
-1267 VDRGSTTLNQRSY
+1267 TKNNSY
-1280 YKDSYLFKDWMDE
+1280 TKDFIWTKYINEYTNYM
-1293 NSSTFATTQNPYTGD
+1293 NPTDIGNNYFFY
-1308 NIKSFLNSEY
+1308 NANPS
-1318 SNINVNRYDYYY
+1318 INDYYY
-1330 LAELYTTN
+1330 LADLCVQDPDT
-1338 NSPYETYTGN
+1338 SPYELSNGN

-1358 SIGEPIDLEES
+1358 PAGEAIN
-1369 VTLTGKYGDTY
+1369 LTGETISLRGNHGDTY

-1505 NNDLYCFQDNGIS
+1505 NNDLYCFQDSGVS

-1559 WAIKSTSS
+1559 WAIKSTPQ
-1567 GIYFIDNYNGGL
+1567 GIYFVDTYNGEL
-1579 YKLTSNGIESISN
+1579 YRINDKGITPISQ
-1592 NKMKNYFSSLPIGE
+1592 NKFKNYFTKLRPNV
-1606 WSPNNITAKIDYD
+1606 WSPSLWNYNNAEDFVDSIKLEYD
-1619 DITKDLYIIT
+1619 STTSDLYIIN
-1629 KDSSLAYNEFL
+1629 KDTALAYNELL
-1640 GEFTSFYSYNPLY
+1640 GEFTSFYDYGSVLY
-1653 IVNLQDKSLQLQT
+1653 WINLEDKSLQIYNDGMY
-1666 ERIQDSALSEDIT
+1666 EA
-1679 NIWESYKGNY
+1679 YKGDY
-1689 GSFYG
+1689 GTFKGKRNSP
-1694 SDKAE
+1694 A
-1699 ANVEFIANGDFDS
+1699 VIEFIANGDFDS
-1712 DKVFETVELT
+1712 DKVFETIELT

-1747 YQRGKNEASF
+1747 YQRGKNEASS

-1766 WRWQVPRNNKKNE
+1766 WRWQIPRNNKKNE
-1779 DGVITNRDRIRNMWA
+1779 DGIITNRDRIRNMWA

>member
-8 FQPKGINTNMSFKF
+8 FQPKGMNTNMSFKF

-86 FSTTDNIYRIEIR
+86 FSTTDNIYRIEIK

-145 VINIVYTYRDRIDKY
+145 VINIVYTYRDRIDEY
-160 ENKNIPISL
+160 ERKNISINL
-169 IDKSFDFVAEL
+169 IDKSLDFIAEL

-663 LFLGNYEI
+663 LFIGNYTI
-671 KNNDL
+671 NNNDISEE
-676 TKEQVTNLA
+676 TAIKIRNL
-685 ALLHDKISFKEIST
+685 LSSKLGFKYKAT
-699 SINTNIDYYNYEGLL
+699 SIFYKGKNDYYNYEGQLGE
-714 LSEDIAGF
+714 SDVAGF
-722 KYLEYYGIAIQ
+722 KYMEWYGVAIQ
-733 FQNIN
+733 FQNKN

-749 IRNYIPSKIIQNGTS
+749 TRNYFPSRIVDYNLSEVVGVNRGELNLDINITELAKIVDT
-764 IKSKR
+764 
-769 AIITCNFVTGE
+769 
-780 ISKIIDLNIW
+780 NIW
-790 KKARLLM
+790 VKARLLI
-797 VKSDNSLRTIQ
+797 VNPTNNLKTVL
-808 CQGIVSPTVFN
+808 CQGIISSTVFN
-819 YSDRYNNA
+819 YRDRYNNA
-827 AFAMADWKMSPIG
+827 PFTMSSWRMNSLGKHLKPLFANSISWGEVQNIEFSKSPIIG
-840 HNCKPLTSNAYTDCE
+840 GNSTTRIIIKCIMRLSHYRTIVVSEDTRVLYDNTSPTIIKAKENLKKWNANIDITKIPDDSWKNNANIIQE
-855 IQNIS
+855 I
-860 FSRSPFSN
+860 
-868 SYKGNVRDLTLKYWH
+868 K
-883 IPIASYQPECYYAA
+883 
-897 MYDSG
+897 
-902 KLAKSFAREAPQ
+902 
-914 SYSRTLEMINEA
+914 IN
-926 YPDLTKDILKAAIPV
+926 DVDTIVNDF
-941 EEWRKYNQ
+941 
-949 DNLGSHVFNN
+949 G
-959 IGNPLY
+959 
-965 KDYLDNFSECF
+965 ECF
-976 ARDESI
+976 AYDESL
-982 VTFNSPDIEE
+982 VTFNSPDIEN
-992 QANNI
+992 QYNNI
-997 NVYNTKFRIIGVLE
+997 NKKAKLRIIGILK
-1011 SKPLFANFLVQGEN
+1011 SNPLFSNYLIQGSD
-1025 LNDPSLGEIKIK
+1025 LNDSSKGNVPTKNIKD
-1037 QFDKLY
+1037 FT
-1043 SSLLWRDMDSSWD
+1043 SALLWRDMDSSWD
-1056 NLGSYDVNKDWLFAT
+1056 NLGDYDANKDWLFAT

-1076 ETSFSDNGIEKK
+1076 ETSYSDNGIEKK
-1088 NSDGNSRKVW
+1088 NSNGNSRKVW
-1098 SKPLKKIISNTRI
+1098 SKPVKKIISNTRE
-1111 CNTLYLKDSINYL
+1111 CTTSYLRDSLSYIND
-1124 SEIEED
+1124 IEEIN
-1130 KKFNYYDIN
+1130 KFNYYELPIDDI
-1139 LNECKVITTNNDSLY
+1139 KVITTNRDVIYKLNSNMGDSY
-1154 TIKSNQD
+1154 TETLS
-1161 SFYGKEKLTYYSDV
+1161 YTSDT
-1175 NKLFPTHIEYNIRG
+1175 NKLFPTNNEYPIYG
-1189 VSYTGGNLLNYI
+1189 QQYYAYKEDSISDYI
-1201 ETDSYS
+1201 IYNTII
-1207 NVKVDN
+1207 VDG
-1213 KIVTSKDPIRIKYKE
+1213 KAVTSKDPIRIKYKE
-1228 TPHAILNFATDNNQV
+1228 TPHAIISFGSKNNSTIKLPRMSIKHKSEIDRV
-1243 VTLPK
+1243 GEDAVTRKL
-1248 PFETISITPQAKY
+1248 
-1261 FVFWNA
+1261 FWN
-1267 VDRGSTTLNQRSY
+1267 TENNSY
-1280 YKDSYLFKDWMDE
+1280 TKDFIWTKYINEYANYM
-1293 NSSTFATTQNPYTGD
+1293 NPTDIETNYFFY
-1308 NIKSFLNSEY
+1308 NANPS
-1318 SNINVNRYDYYY
+1318 INDYYY
-1330 LAELYTTN
+1330 LADLCVQDPDT
-1338 NSPYETYTGN
+1338 SPYELSNGN

-1358 SIGEPIDLEES
+1358 PAGEAIELIGDTISLR
-1369 VTLTGKYGDTY
+1369 GNRGDTY

-1474 GEDVDSW
+1474 GEDIDSW

-1732 KADCYPFDTLEVSNE
+1732 KADYYPFDTLEVSNE
-1747 YQRGKNEASF
+1747 YQRGKNEASSI
-1757 TNVKKKFRT
+1757 TVKKKFRT
-1766 WRWQVPRNNKKNE
+1766 WRWQIPRNSKKNE
-1779 DGVITNRDRIRNMWA
+1779 DGIITNRDRIRNMWA
-1794 KIRLSKNYN
+1794 KIKLSKKYN

>member
-8 FQPKGINTNMSFKF
+8 FQPKGMNTNMSFKF

-37 EDNNGVLSLQF
+37 EDNNGILSLQF
-48 EKGNTKLLDISGTP
+48 EKGNKILNTGISGCV
-62 IGVCI
+62 IGTCV
-67 LNKYLIIFTHSTRL
+67 LNKYLVLFTQRTEAHRRPNGSIVSYNIDSIYRL
-81 EGTEI
+81 EI
-86 FSTTDNIYRIEIR
+86 VDN
-99 EDTLNKE
+99 E
-106 LLFSGNL
+106 LITAQLFEGSL
-113 NFDTNHPI
+113 NFDTKYPI

-145 VINIVYTYRDRIDKY
+145 VINILEDYTAKY
-160 ENKNIPISL
+160 DGIIKY
-169 IDKSFDFVAEL
+169 KATAFDFVPEL
-180 QLQEHIVISKILGNG
+180 QLNESISIKKIIGTG
-195 SFPQGTIQYVFSYY
+195 EFPQGTIQYVFSYY
-209 NKNGR
+209 DKHGR

-285 KNKTSLSKVSTLNT
+285 KNKTSLSKVSTLNI

-319 QIDNYNNGLYVQGAV
+319 QIDYYNNGLYVQGAV

-460 DTENNCIWVS
+460 DAENNCIWVS

-623 KADISFIDNG
+623 EADISFIDNG

-663 LFLGNYEI
+663 LFIGNYTINNNDISEETAIKIRNLLGN
-671 KNNDL
+671 KL
-676 TKEQVTNLA
+676 G
-685 ALLHDKISFKEIST
+685 FKYRAT
-699 SINTNIDYYNYEGLL
+699 SISYKGKNDYYNYEGQLGE
-714 LSEDIAGF
+714 SDVAGF
-722 KYLEYYGIAIQ
+722 KYMEWYGVAIQ
-733 FQNIN
+733 FQNKN

-749 IRNYIPSKIIQNGTS
+749 TRNYFPPRIIDYNLSEEVGVNRGELNLD
-764 IKSKR
+764 ID
-769 AIITCNFVTGE
+769 ITELV
-780 ISKIIDLNIW
+780 KIIDTNIW
-790 KKARLLM
+790 VKARLLI
-797 VKSDNSLRTIQ
+797 VNPTNSLKTVL
-808 CQGIVSPTVFN
+808 CQGIISSTVFN
-819 YSDRYNNA
+819 YRDRYNNA
-827 AFAMADWKMSPIG
+827 PFTMSSWRMNSLGKHLNSLFANSISWG
-840 HNCKPLTSNAYTDCE
+840 E
-855 IQNIS
+855 IQNIEFSKSPIIIGESPTTKINIKCTIYLGYYRTIVISEDNRVLYDKTSPTTIKAKENLKKWNSNIDITKISDDSWKNNATILQEIKINDVDTIVNS
-860 FSRSPFSN
+860 F
-868 SYKGNVRDLTLKYWH
+868 G
-883 IPIASYQPECYYAA
+883 
-897 MYDSG
+897 
-902 KLAKSFAREAPQ
+902 
-914 SYSRTLEMINEA
+914 
-926 YPDLTKDILKAAIPV
+926 
-941 EEWRKYNQ
+941 
-949 DNLGSHVFNN
+949 
-959 IGNPLY
+959 
-965 KDYLDNFSECF
+965 ECF
-976 ARDESI
+976 AYDESL
-982 VTFNSPDIEE
+982 VTFNSPDIEN
-992 QANNI
+992 QYNNI
-997 NVYNTKFRIIGVLE
+997 NKNAKLRIIGILK
-1011 SKPLFANFLVQGEN
+1011 SNPLFSNYLIQGSD
-1025 LNDPSLGEIKIK
+1025 LNDPSKGNVPTKNIKN
-1037 QFDKLY
+1037 FT
-1043 SSLLWRDMDSSWD
+1043 SALLWRDMDSSWD
-1056 NLGSYDVNKDWLFAT
+1056 NLGDYDANKDWLFAT

-1076 ETSFSDNGIEKK
+1076 ETSYSDNGIEKK

-1098 SKPLKKIISNTRI
+1098 SKPVKKIISNTRE
-1111 CNTLYLKDSINYL
+1111 CTTSYLRDSLIYIDD
-1124 SEIEED
+1124 IEEIN
-1130 KKFNYYDIN
+1130 KFNYYELPIDDI
-1139 LNECKVITTNNDSLY
+1139 KVITTNNDAIYKLNSNMGNSY
-1154 TIKSNQD
+1154 TETLS
-1161 SFYGKEKLTYYSDV
+1161 YTSDT
-1175 NKLFPTHIEYNIRG
+1175 NKLFPTNNEYPIYGQQYYAYNEDSI
-1189 VSYTGGNLLNYI
+1189 SDYI
-1201 ETDSYS
+1201 TY
-1207 NVKVDN
+1207 NTIIVDG
-1213 KIVTSKDPIRIKYKE
+1213 KAVTSKDPVRIKYRE
-1228 TPHAILNFATDNNQV
+1228 TPHAIISFGSKNNSTV
-1243 VTLPK
+1243 KLPRMSINHKSEIDRVGEDAVTRRL
-1248 PFETISITPQAKY
+1248 
-1261 FVFWNA
+1261 FWN
-1267 VDRGSTTLNQRSY
+1267 TKNNSY
-1280 YKDSYLFKDWMDE
+1280 TKDFIWTKYINKYTNYM
-1293 NSSTFATTQNPYTGD
+1293 NPTDIGNNYFFY
-1308 NIKSFLNSEY
+1308 NANPS
-1318 SNINVNRYDYYY
+1318 INDYYY
-1330 LAELYTTN
+1330 LADLCVQDPDT
-1338 NSPYETYTGN
+1338 SPYELSNGN

-1358 SIGEPIDLEES
+1358 PAGEAINLTEETIS
-1369 VTLTGKYGDTY
+1369 LRGNHGDTY

-1437 INKSYTQRNNFFNYR
+1437 INKSYTQRNNFFNYK

-1459 NNFPNQITI
+1459 VNFPNQITI

-1481 TNITL
+1481 TNVTL

-1505 NNDLYCFQDNGIS
+1505 NNDLYCFQDSGIS

-1523 SRVQVNTSD
+1523 SRVQINTSD

-1541 AKLQDKQY
+1541 SKLQDKQY
-1549 LSDSIGCQNK
+1549 LSNSIGCQNK
-1559 WAIKSTSS
+1559 WAIKSTPS
-1567 GIYFIDNYNGGL
+1567 GIYFVDTYNKEL
-1579 YKLTSNGIESISN
+1579 YRINDKGITPISQ
-1592 NKMKNYFSSLPIGE
+1592 NKFKNYFTKLSPNV
-1606 WSPNNITAKIDYD
+1606 WSPSLWNYNNAKDFVDSIKLEYD
-1619 DITKDLYIIT
+1619 STTSDLYIIN
-1629 KDSSLAYNEFL
+1629 KDTALAYNELL
-1640 GEFTSFYSYNPLY
+1640 GEFTSFYDYGSVLY
-1653 IVNLQDKSLQLQT
+1653 WINLEDKSLQIYNDRMY
-1666 ERIQDSALSEDIT
+1666 EA
-1679 NIWESYKGNY
+1679 YKGDY
-1689 GSFYG
+1689 GTFKGKRNS
-1694 SDKAE
+1694 SA
-1699 ANVEFIANGDFDS
+1699 VIEFIANGDFDS

-1747 YQRGKNEASF
+1747 YQRGKNEASS

-1766 WRWQVPRNNKKNE
+1766 WRWQIPRNNKKNE
-1779 DGVITNRDRIRNMWA
+1779 DGIITNRDRIRNMWA

>member
-8 FQPKGINTNMSFKF
+8 FQPKGMNTNMSFKF

-48 EKGNTKLLDISGTP
+48 EKGNKILNTGISGCV
-62 IGVCI
+62 IGTCV
-67 LNKYLIIFTHSTRL
+67 LNKYLVLFTQKTEAHRRPDGSIVSYNIDSIYRL
-81 EGTEI
+81 EI
-86 FSTTDNIYRIEIR
+86 VDN
-99 EDTLNKE
+99 E
-106 LLFSGNL
+106 LITAQLFEGSL
-113 NFDTNHPI
+113 NFDTKYPI

-145 VINIVYTYRDRIDKY
+145 VINILEDYTAKY
-160 ENKNIPISL
+160 EDIIEYKATA
-169 IDKSFDFVAEL
+169 FDFVPEL
-180 QLQEHIVISKILGNG
+180 QLNESISIKKIIGTG
-195 SFPQGTIQYVFSYY
+195 EFPQGTIQYVFSYY

-214 QSNLFYQS
+214 QSNLFTQS
-222 PLQYLSY
+222 DLQYLAY
-229 ASGVSPEDKVN
+229 NKGVSPEEKVN
-240 CSFKLKIYNPDKQF
+240 CSFKIYIDNVDRQF

-460 DTENNCIWVS
+460 DAENNCIWVS

-537 GYDKGD
+537 GYDNGD

-663 LFLGNYEI
+663 LFIGNYTI
-671 KNNDL
+671 NNNDISEE
-676 TKEQVTNLA
+676 TAIKIRNL
-685 ALLHDKISFKEIST
+685 LGSKLGFKYRAT
-699 SINTNIDYYNYEGLL
+699 SISYKGKNDYYNYEGQLGE
-714 LSEDIAGF
+714 SDVAGF
-722 KYLEYYGIAIQ
+722 KYMEWYGVAIQ
-733 FQNIN
+733 FQNKN

-749 IRNYIPSKIIQNGTS
+749 TRNYFPPRIVDYNLSEEVGVNRGELNLDID
-764 IKSKR
+764 
-769 AIITCNFVTGE
+769 ITELV
-780 ISKIIDLNIW
+780 KIIDTNIW
-790 KKARLLM
+790 VKARLLI
-797 VKSDNSLRTIQ
+797 VNPTNSLKTVL
-808 CQGIVSPTVFN
+808 CQGIISSTVFN
-819 YSDRYNNA
+819 YRDRYNNA
-827 AFAMADWKMSPIG
+827 PFTMSSWRMNSLGKHLNSLFVNSISWG
-840 HNCKPLTSNAYTDCE
+840 E
-855 IQNIS
+855 IQNIE
-860 FSRSPFSN
+860 FSKSPIIIGESSTTKINIKCTIYLGYYRTIVISEDNRVLYDKTSPTTIKAKENLKKWNSN
-868 SYKGNVRDLTLKYWH
+868 IDITKISD
-883 IPIASYQPECYYAA
+883 
-897 MYDSG
+897 DSW
-902 KLAKSFAREAPQ
+902 KNNATILQEIK
-914 SYSRTLEMINEA
+914 IN
-926 YPDLTKDILKAAIPV
+926 DVDTIVNDF
-941 EEWRKYNQ
+941 
-949 DNLGSHVFNN
+949 G
-959 IGNPLY
+959 
-965 KDYLDNFSECF
+965 ECF
-976 ARDESI
+976 AYDESL
-982 VTFNSPDIEE
+982 VTFNSPDIEN
-992 QANNI
+992 QYNNI
-997 NVYNTKFRIIGVLE
+997 NKNTKLRIIGILK
-1011 SKPLFANFLVQGEN
+1011 SNPLFSNYLIQGSD
-1025 LNDPSLGEIKIK
+1025 LNDPSKGNVPTKNIKN
-1037 QFDKLY
+1037 FT
-1043 SSLLWRDMDSSWD
+1043 SALLWRDMDSSWD
-1056 NLGSYDVNKDWLFAT
+1056 NLGDYDANKDWLFAT

-1076 ETSFSDNGIEKK
+1076 ETSYSDNGIEKK

-1098 SKPLKKIISNTRI
+1098 SKPVKKIISNTRE
-1111 CNTLYLKDSINYL
+1111 CTTSYLRDSL
-1124 SEIEED
+1124 SYIDDIEEIN
-1130 KKFNYYDIN
+1130 KFNYYELPIDDI
-1139 LNECKVITTNNDSLY
+1139 KVITTNNDAIYKLNSNMGNSY
-1154 TIKSNQD
+1154 TETLS
-1161 SFYGKEKLTYYSDV
+1161 YTSDT
-1175 NKLFPTHIEYNIRG
+1175 NKLFPTNNEYPIYGQQYYAYNEDSI
-1189 VSYTGGNLLNYI
+1189 SDYI
-1201 ETDSYS
+1201 TY
-1207 NVKVDN
+1207 NTIIVDG
-1213 KIVTSKDPIRIKYKE
+1213 KAVTSKDPVRIKYRE
-1228 TPHAILNFATDNNQV
+1228 TPHAIISFGSKNNSTV
-1243 VTLPK
+1243 KLPRMSINHKSEIDRVGEDAVTRRL
-1248 PFETISITPQAKY
+1248 
-1261 FVFWNA
+1261 FWN
-1267 VDRGSTTLNQRSY
+1267 TKNNSY
-1280 YKDSYLFKDWMDE
+1280 TKDFIWTKYINEYTNYM
-1293 NSSTFATTQNPYTGD
+1293 NPTDIGNNYFFY
-1308 NIKSFLNSEY
+1308 NANPS
-1318 SNINVNRYDYYY
+1318 INDYYY
-1330 LAELYTTN
+1330 LADLCVQDPDT
-1338 NSPYETYTGN
+1338 SPYELSNGN

-1358 SIGEPIDLEES
+1358 PAGEAIN
-1369 VTLTGKYGDTY
+1369 LTGETISLRGNHGDTY

-1505 NNDLYCFQDNGIS
+1505 NNDLYCFQDSGVS

-1559 WAIKSTSS
+1559 WAIKSTPQ
-1567 GIYFIDNYNGGL
+1567 GIYFVDTYNREL
-1579 YKLTSNGIESISN
+1579 YRINDKGITPISQ
-1592 NKMKNYFSSLPIGE
+1592 NKFKNYFTKLRPNV
-1606 WSPNNITAKIDYD
+1606 WSPSLWNYNNAEDFVDSIKLEYD
-1619 DITKDLYIIT
+1619 STTSDLYIIN
-1629 KDSSLAYNEFL
+1629 KDTALAYNELL
-1640 GEFTSFYSYNPLY
+1640 GEFTSFYDYGSVLY
-1653 IVNLQDKSLQLQT
+1653 WINLEDKSLQIYNDGMY
-1666 ERIQDSALSEDIT
+1666 EA
-1679 NIWESYKGNY
+1679 YKGDY
-1689 GSFYG
+1689 GTFKGKRNSP
-1694 SDKAE
+1694 A
-1699 ANVEFIANGDFDS
+1699 VIEFIANGDFDS
-1712 DKVFETVELT
+1712 DKVFETIELT

-1747 YQRGKNEASF
+1747 YQKGKNEASS

-1766 WRWQVPRNNKKNE
+1766 WRWQIPRNSKKNE
-1779 DGVITNRDRIRNMWA
+1779 DGIITNRDRIRNMWA

>member
-8 FQPKGINTNMSFKF
+8 FQPKGMNTNMSFKF

-81 EGTEI
+81 KGTEI
-86 FSTTDNIYRIEIR
+86 SSTTDNIYRIEIK

-145 VINIVYTYRDRIDKY
+145 VINIVYTYRDRIDEY
-160 ENKNIPISL
+160 ERKNISINL
-169 IDKSFDFVAEL
+169 IDKSLDFIAEL

-663 LFLGNYEI
+663 LFIGNYTI
-671 KNNDL
+671 NNNDISEE
-676 TKEQVTNLA
+676 TAIKIRNL
-685 ALLHDKISFKEIST
+685 LSSKLGFKYKAT
-699 SINTNIDYYNYEGLL
+699 SIFYKGKNDYYNYEGQLGE
-714 LSEDIAGF
+714 SDVAGF
-722 KYLEYYGIAIQ
+722 KYMEWYGVAIQ
-733 FQNIN
+733 FQNKN

-749 IRNYIPSKIIQNGTS
+749 TRNYFPSRIVDYNLSEVVGVNRGELNLDINITELAKIVDT
-764 IKSKR
+764 
-769 AIITCNFVTGE
+769 
-780 ISKIIDLNIW
+780 NIW
-790 KKARLLM
+790 VKARLLI
-797 VKSDNSLRTIQ
+797 VNPTNNLKTVL
-808 CQGIVSPTVFN
+808 CQGIISSTVFN
-819 YSDRYNNA
+819 YRDRYNNA
-827 AFAMADWKMSPIG
+827 PFTMSSWRMNSLGKHLKPLFANSISWGEVQNIEFSKSPIIG
-840 HNCKPLTSNAYTDCE
+840 GNSTTRIIIKCIMRLSHYRTIVVSEDTRVLYDNTSPTIIKAKENLKKWNANIDITKIPDDSWKNNANIIQE
-855 IQNIS
+855 I
-860 FSRSPFSN
+860 
-868 SYKGNVRDLTLKYWH
+868 K
-883 IPIASYQPECYYAA
+883 
-897 MYDSG
+897 
-902 KLAKSFAREAPQ
+902 
-914 SYSRTLEMINEA
+914 IN
-926 YPDLTKDILKAAIPV
+926 DVDTIVNDF
-941 EEWRKYNQ
+941 
-949 DNLGSHVFNN
+949 G
-959 IGNPLY
+959 
-965 KDYLDNFSECF
+965 ECF
-976 ARDESI
+976 AYDESL
-982 VTFNSPDIEE
+982 VTFNSPDIEN
-992 QANNI
+992 QYNNI
-997 NVYNTKFRIIGVLE
+997 NKKAKLRIIGILK
-1011 SKPLFANFLVQGEN
+1011 SNPLFSNYLIQGSD
-1025 LNDPSLGEIKIK
+1025 LNDSSKGNVPTKNIKD
-1037 QFDKLY
+1037 FT
-1043 SSLLWRDMDSSWD
+1043 SALLWRDMDSSWD
-1056 NLGSYDVNKDWLFAT
+1056 NLGDYDANKDWLFAT

-1076 ETSFSDNGIEKK
+1076 ETSYSDNGIEKK
-1088 NSDGNSRKVW
+1088 NSNGNSRKVW
-1098 SKPLKKIISNTRI
+1098 SKPVKKIISNTRE
-1111 CNTLYLKDSINYL
+1111 CTTSYLRDSLSYIND
-1124 SEIEED
+1124 IEEIN
-1130 KKFNYYDIN
+1130 KFNYYELPIDDI
-1139 LNECKVITTNNDSLY
+1139 KVITTNRDVIYKLNSNMGDSY
-1154 TIKSNQD
+1154 TETLS
-1161 SFYGKEKLTYYSDV
+1161 YTSDT
-1175 NKLFPTHIEYNIRG
+1175 NKLFPTNNEYPIYG
-1189 VSYTGGNLLNYI
+1189 QQYYAYKEDSISDYI
-1201 ETDSYS
+1201 IYNTII
-1207 NVKVDN
+1207 VDG
-1213 KIVTSKDPIRIKYKE
+1213 KAVTSKDPVRIKYKE
-1228 TPHAILNFATDNNQV
+1228 TPHAIISFGSKNNSTIKLPRMSIKHKSEIDRVGEDAV
-1243 VTLPK
+1243 VRKL
-1248 PFETISITPQAKY
+1248 
-1261 FVFWNA
+1261 FWN
-1267 VDRGSTTLNQRSY
+1267 TENNSY
-1280 YKDSYLFKDWMDE
+1280 TKDFIWTKYINEYANYM
-1293 NSSTFATTQNPYTGD
+1293 NPT
-1308 NIKSFLNSEY
+1308 NIETNYFFYNANPS
-1318 SNINVNRYDYYY
+1318 INDYYY
-1330 LAELYTTN
+1330 LADLCVQDPDT
-1338 NSPYETYTGN
+1338 SPYELSNGN

-1358 SIGEPIDLEES
+1358 PAGEAIELIGDTISLR
-1369 VTLTGKYGDTY
+1369 GNHGDTY

-1474 GEDVDSW
+1474 GEDIDSW

-1747 YQRGKNEASF
+1747 YQRGKNEASSI
-1757 TNVKKKFRT
+1757 NVKKKFRT
-1766 WRWQVPRNNKKNE
+1766 WRCQIPRNSKKNE
-1779 DGVITNRDRIRNMWA
+1779 DGIITNRDRIRNMWA
-1794 KIRLSKNYN
+1794 KIKLSKKYN

>member
-8 FQPKGINTNMSFKF
+8 FQPKGMNTNMSFKF

-81 EGTEI
+81 KGTEI
-86 FSTTDNIYRIEIR
+86 SSTTDNIYRIEIK

-145 VINIVYTYRDRIDKY
+145 VINIVYTYRDRIDEY
-160 ENKNIPISL
+160 ERKNISINL
-169 IDKSFDFVAEL
+169 IDKSLDFIAEL

-364 TINIDV
+364 IINIDV

-623 KADISFIDNG
+623 KDISFIDNG

-663 LFLGNYEI
+663 LFIGNYTI
-671 KNNDL
+671 NNNDISEE
-676 TKEQVTNLA
+676 TAIKIRNL
-685 ALLHDKISFKEIST
+685 LSSKLGFKYKAT
-699 SINTNIDYYNYEGLL
+699 SIFYKGKNDYYNYEGQLGE
-714 LSEDIAGF
+714 SDVAGF
-722 KYLEYYGIAIQ
+722 KYMEWYGVAIQ
-733 FQNIN
+733 FQNKN

-749 IRNYIPSKIIQNGTS
+749 TRNYFPSRIVDYNLSEVVGVNRGELNLDINITELAKIVDT
-764 IKSKR
+764 
-769 AIITCNFVTGE
+769 
-780 ISKIIDLNIW
+780 NIW
-790 KKARLLM
+790 VKARLLI
-797 VKSDNSLRTIQ
+797 VNPTNNLKTVL
-808 CQGIVSPTVFN
+808 CQGIISSTVFN
-819 YSDRYNNA
+819 YRDRYNNA
-827 AFAMADWKMSPIG
+827 PFTMSSWRMNSLGKHLKPLFANSISWGEVQNIEFSKSPIIG
-840 HNCKPLTSNAYTDCE
+840 GNSTTRIIIKCIMRLLYYTTIVVSEDTRVLYNNTSPTIIKAKENLKKWNANIDITKIPDDSWKNNANIIQE
-855 IQNIS
+855 I
-860 FSRSPFSN
+860 
-868 SYKGNVRDLTLKYWH
+868 K
-883 IPIASYQPECYYAA
+883 
-897 MYDSG
+897 
-902 KLAKSFAREAPQ
+902 
-914 SYSRTLEMINEA
+914 IN
-926 YPDLTKDILKAAIPV
+926 DVDTIVNDF
-941 EEWRKYNQ
+941 
-949 DNLGSHVFNN
+949 G
-959 IGNPLY
+959 
-965 KDYLDNFSECF
+965 ECF
-976 ARDESI
+976 AYDESL
-982 VTFNSPDIEE
+982 VTFNSPDIEN
-992 QANNI
+992 QYNNI
-997 NVYNTKFRIIGVLE
+997 NKKAKLRIIGILK
-1011 SKPLFANFLVQGEN
+1011 SNPLFSNYLIQGSD
-1025 LNDPSLGEIKIK
+1025 LNDSSKGNVPTKNIKD
-1037 QFDKLY
+1037 FT
-1043 SSLLWRDMDSSWD
+1043 SALLWRDMDSSWD
-1056 NLGSYDVNKDWLFAT
+1056 NLGDYDANKDWLFAT

-1076 ETSFSDNGIEKK
+1076 ETSYSDNGIEKK
-1088 NSDGNSRKVW
+1088 NSNGNSRKVW
-1098 SKPLKKIISNTRI
+1098 SKPVKKIISNTRE
-1111 CNTLYLKDSINYL
+1111 CTTSYLRDSLSYIND
-1124 SEIEED
+1124 IEEIN
-1130 KKFNYYDIN
+1130 KFNYYELPIDDI
-1139 LNECKVITTNNDSLY
+1139 KVITTNRDVIYKLNSNMGDSYIETLSY
-1154 TIKSNQD
+1154 T
-1161 SFYGKEKLTYYSDV
+1161 SDT
-1175 NKLFPTHIEYNIRG
+1175 NKLFPTNNEYPIYG
-1189 VSYTGGNLLNYI
+1189 QQYYAYKEDSISDYI
-1201 ETDSYS
+1201 TY
-1207 NVKVDN
+1207 NTIIVDG
-1213 KIVTSKDPIRIKYKE
+1213 KAVTSKDPVRIKYKE
-1228 TPHAILNFATDNNQV
+1228 TPHAIISFGSKNNSTIKLPRMSIKHKSEIDRV
-1243 VTLPK
+1243 GEDAVTRKL
-1248 PFETISITPQAKY
+1248 
-1261 FVFWNA
+1261 FWN
-1267 VDRGSTTLNQRSY
+1267 TENNSY
-1280 YKDSYLFKDWMDE
+1280 TKDFIWTKYINEYANYM
-1293 NSSTFATTQNPYTGD
+1293 NPTDIETNYFFY
-1308 NIKSFLNSEY
+1308 NANPS
-1318 SNINVNRYDYYY
+1318 INDYYY
-1330 LAELYTTN
+1330 LADLCVQDPDT
-1338 NSPYETYTGN
+1338 SPYELSNGN

-1358 SIGEPIDLEES
+1358 PAGEAIELIGDTISLR
-1369 VTLTGKYGDTY
+1369 GNRGDTY

-1474 GEDVDSW
+1474 GEDIDSW

-1532 GVPIEIANS
+1532 GVPIEIANN

-1579 YKLTSNGIESISN
+1579 YKLTSNGIESISD

-1747 YQRGKNEASF
+1747 YQRGKNEASSI
-1757 TNVKKKFRT
+1757 NVKKKFRT
-1766 WRWQVPRNNKKNE
+1766 WRWQIPRNSKKNE
-1779 DGVITNRDRIRNMWA
+1779 DGIITNRDRIRNMWA
-1794 KIRLSKNYN
+1794 KIKLSKKYN
-1803 SPLSIYDI
+1803 SSLSIYDI

>member
-86 FSTTDNIYRIEIR
+86 FSTTDNIYRIEIK

-145 VINIVYTYRDRIDKY
+145 VINIVYTYRDRIDEY
-160 ENKNIPISL
+160 ERKNISINL
-169 IDKSFDFVAEL
+169 IDKSLDFIAEL

-470 GYTMES
+470 GYTMKS

-550 CINLSTKQIFHSYQ
+550 CIDLSTKQIFHSYQ

-599 TLWSISFNGGGDII
+599 TLWNISFNGGGDII

-663 LFLGNYEI
+663 LFIGNYTI
-671 KNNDL
+671 NNNDISEE
-676 TKEQVTNLA
+676 TAIKIRNL
-685 ALLHDKISFKEIST
+685 LSSKLGFKYKAT
-699 SINTNIDYYNYEGLL
+699 SIFYKGKNDYYNYEGQLGE
-714 LSEDIAGF
+714 SDVAGF
-722 KYLEYYGIAIQ
+722 KYMEWYGVAIQ
-733 FQNIN
+733 FQNKN

-749 IRNYIPSKIIQNGTS
+749 TRNYFPSRIVDYNLSEVVGVNRGELNLDINITELAKIVDT
-764 IKSKR
+764 
-769 AIITCNFVTGE
+769 
-780 ISKIIDLNIW
+780 NIW
-790 KKARLLM
+790 VKARLLI
-797 VKSDNSLRTIQ
+797 VNPTNNLKTVL
-808 CQGIVSPTVFN
+808 CQGIISSTVFN
-819 YSDRYNNA
+819 YRDRYNNA
-827 AFAMADWKMSPIG
+827 PFTMSSWRMNSLGKHLKPLFANSISWGEVQNIEFSKSPIIG
-840 HNCKPLTSNAYTDCE
+840 GNSTTRIIIKCIMRLSHYRTIVVSEDTRVLYDNTSPTIIKAKENLKKWNANIDITKIPDDSWKNNANIIQE
-855 IQNIS
+855 I
-860 FSRSPFSN
+860 
-868 SYKGNVRDLTLKYWH
+868 K
-883 IPIASYQPECYYAA
+883 
-897 MYDSG
+897 
-902 KLAKSFAREAPQ
+902 
-914 SYSRTLEMINEA
+914 IN
-926 YPDLTKDILKAAIPV
+926 DVDTIVNDF
-941 EEWRKYNQ
+941 
-949 DNLGSHVFNN
+949 G
-959 IGNPLY
+959 
-965 KDYLDNFSECF
+965 ECF
-976 ARDESI
+976 AYDESL
-982 VTFNSPDIEE
+982 VTFNSPDIEN
-992 QANNI
+992 QYNNI
-997 NVYNTKFRIIGVLE
+997 NKKAKLRIIGILK
-1011 SKPLFANFLVQGEN
+1011 SNPLFSNYLIQGSD
-1025 LNDPSLGEIKIK
+1025 LNDSSKGNVLTKNIKD
-1037 QFDKLY
+1037 FT
-1043 SSLLWRDMDSSWD
+1043 SALLWRDMDSSWD
-1056 NLGSYDVNKDWLFAT
+1056 NLGDYDANKDWLFAT

-1076 ETSFSDNGIEKK
+1076 ETSYSDNGIEKK
-1088 NSDGNSRKVW
+1088 NSNGNSRKVW
-1098 SKPLKKIISNTRI
+1098 SKPVKKIISNTRE
-1111 CNTLYLKDSINYL
+1111 CTTSYLRDSLSYIND
-1124 SEIEED
+1124 IEEIN
-1130 KKFNYYDIN
+1130 KFNYYELPIDDI
-1139 LNECKVITTNNDSLY
+1139 KVITTNRDVIYKLNSNMGDSY
-1154 TIKSNQD
+1154 TETLS
-1161 SFYGKEKLTYYSDV
+1161 YTSDT
-1175 NKLFPTHIEYNIRG
+1175 NKLFPTNNEYPIYG
-1189 VSYTGGNLLNYI
+1189 QQYYAYKEDSISDYI
-1201 ETDSYS
+1201 IYNTII
-1207 NVKVDN
+1207 VDG
-1213 KIVTSKDPIRIKYKE
+1213 KAVTSKDPIRIKYKE
-1228 TPHAILNFATDNNQV
+1228 TPHAIISFGSKNNSTIKLPRMSIKHKSEIDRV
-1243 VTLPK
+1243 GEDAVTRKL
-1248 PFETISITPQAKY
+1248 
-1261 FVFWNA
+1261 FWN
-1267 VDRGSTTLNQRSY
+1267 TENNSY
-1280 YKDSYLFKDWMDE
+1280 TKDFIWTKYINEYANYM
-1293 NSSTFATTQNPYTGD
+1293 NPTDIETNYFFY
-1308 NIKSFLNSEY
+1308 NANPS
-1318 SNINVNRYDYYY
+1318 INDYYY
-1330 LAELYTTN
+1330 LADLCVQDPDT
-1338 NSPYETYTGN
+1338 SPYELSNGN

-1358 SIGEPIDLEES
+1358 PAGEAIELIGDTISLR
-1369 VTLTGKYGDTY
+1369 GNRGDTY

-1474 GEDVDSW
+1474 GEDIDSW

-1732 KADCYPFDTLEVSNE
+1732 KADYYPFDTLEVSNE
-1747 YQRGKNEASF
+1747 YQRGKNEASSI
-1757 TNVKKKFRT
+1757 TVKKKFRT
-1766 WRWQVPRNNKKNE
+1766 WRWQIPRNNKKNE
-1779 DGVITNRDRIRNMWA
+1779 DGIITNRDRIRNMWT
-1794 KIRLSKNYN
+1794 KIKLSKKYN

>member
-8 FQPKGINTNMSFKF
+8 FQPKGMNTNMSPKF

-28 TYMKNIRLT
+28 TYMNNIRIT
-37 EDNNGVLSLQF
+37 KDDNGILSLQF
-48 EKGNTKLLDISGTP
+48 ERGNKRLNLDVKGCVIGTC
-62 IGVCI
+62 V
-67 LNKYLIIFTHSTRL
+67 LNKYLILFTQETNTFRRPTGEVVITKTDHIYRLEIIEEDLDVIEIFT
-81 EGTEI
+81 
-86 FSTTDNIYRIEIR
+86 
-99 EDTLNKE
+99 
-106 LLFSGNL
+106 GNL
-113 NFDTNHPI
+113 NFDTDYPL
-121 ETLGVYENENIQKV
+121 EALGVYENENIQKV

-145 VINIVYTYRDRIDKY
+145 VINILENYNSKY
-160 ENKNIPISL
+160 QDNLPEY
-169 IDKSFDFVAEL
+169 KSTAFDFIAEL
-180 QLQEHIVISKILGNG
+180 QLKEEVSIYKIIGTG
-195 SFPQGTIQYVFSYY
+195 EFPQGTIQYVFSYY

-214 QSNLFYQS
+214 QSNLFTQS
-222 PLQYLSY
+222 DLQYLAY
-229 ASGVSPEDKVN
+229 NKGVSPEEKVN
-240 CSFKLKIYNPDKQF
+240 CSFKIYIDNVDRQF

-460 DTENNCIWVS
+460 DAENNCIWVS

-663 LFLGNYEI
+663 LFIGNYTINNNDISEETAIKIRNLLGN
-671 KNNDL
+671 KL
-676 TKEQVTNLA
+676 G
-685 ALLHDKISFKEIST
+685 FKYRAT
-699 SINTNIDYYNYEGLL
+699 SISYKGKNDYYNYEGQLGE
-714 LSEDIAGF
+714 SDVAGF
-722 KYLEYYGIAIQ
+722 KYMEWYGVAIQ
-733 FQNIN
+733 FQNKN

-749 IRNYIPSKIIQNGTS
+749 TRNYFPPRIIDYNLSEEVGVNRGELNLD
-764 IKSKR
+764 ID
-769 AIITCNFVTGE
+769 ITELV
-780 ISKIIDLNIW
+780 KIIDTNIW
-790 KKARLLM
+790 VKARLLI
-797 VKSDNSLRTIQ
+797 VNPTNSLKTVL
-808 CQGIVSPTVFN
+808 CQGIISSTVFN
-819 YSDRYNNA
+819 YRDRYNNA
-827 AFAMADWKMSPIG
+827 PFTMSSWRMNSLGKHLNSLFANSISWG
-840 HNCKPLTSNAYTDCE
+840 E
-855 IQNIS
+855 IQNIE
-860 FSRSPFSN
+860 FSKSPIIIGESPTTKIIIKCTIYLGYYRTIVISEDNRVLYDKTSPTTIKSKENLKKWNSN
-868 SYKGNVRDLTLKYWH
+868 IDITKISD
-883 IPIASYQPECYYAA
+883 
-897 MYDSG
+897 DSW
-902 KLAKSFAREAPQ
+902 KNNATILQEIK
-914 SYSRTLEMINEA
+914 IN
-926 YPDLTKDILKAAIPV
+926 DVDTIVNDF
-941 EEWRKYNQ
+941 
-949 DNLGSHVFNN
+949 G
-959 IGNPLY
+959 
-965 KDYLDNFSECF
+965 ECF
-976 ARDESI
+976 AYDESL
-982 VTFNSPDIEE
+982 VTFNSPDIEN
-992 QANNI
+992 QYNNI
-997 NVYNTKFRIIGVLE
+997 NKNAKLRIIGILK
-1011 SKPLFANFLVQGEN
+1011 SNPLFSNYLIQGSD
-1025 LNDPSLGEIKIK
+1025 LNDPSKGNVPTKNIKN
-1037 QFDKLY
+1037 FT
-1043 SSLLWRDMDSSWD
+1043 SALLWRDMDSSWD
-1056 NLGSYDVNKDWLFAT
+1056 NLGDYDANKDWLFAT

-1076 ETSFSDNGIEKK
+1076 ETSYSDNGIEKK

-1098 SKPLKKIISNTRI
+1098 SKPVKKIISNTRE
-1111 CNTLYLKDSINYL
+1111 CTTSYLRDSL
-1124 SEIEED
+1124 SYIDDIEEIN
-1130 KKFNYYDIN
+1130 KFNYYELPIDDI
-1139 LNECKVITTNNDSLY
+1139 KVITTNNDAIYKLNSNMGNSY
-1154 TIKSNQD
+1154 TETLS
-1161 SFYGKEKLTYYSDV
+1161 YTSDT
-1175 NKLFPTHIEYNIRG
+1175 NKLFPTNNEYPIYGQQYYAYNEDSI
-1189 VSYTGGNLLNYI
+1189 SDYI
-1201 ETDSYS
+1201 TY
-1207 NVKVDN
+1207 NTIIVDG
-1213 KIVTSKDPIRIKYKE
+1213 KAVTSKDPIRIKYKE
-1228 TPHAILNFATDNNQV
+1228 TPHAIISFGSKNNSTV
-1243 VTLPK
+1243 KLPRMSINHKSEIDRVGEDAVTRRL
-1248 PFETISITPQAKY
+1248 
-1261 FVFWNA
+1261 FWN
-1267 VDRGSTTLNQRSY
+1267 TKNNSY
-1280 YKDSYLFKDWMDE
+1280 TKDFIWTKYINEYANYM
-1293 NSSTFATTQNPYTGD
+1293 NPTDIGTNYFFY
-1308 NIKSFLNSEY
+1308 NANPS
-1318 SNINVNRYDYYY
+1318 INDYYY
-1330 LAELYTTN
+1330 LADLCVQDPDT
-1338 NSPYETYTGN
+1338 SPYELSNGN

-1358 SIGEPIDLEES
+1358 PAGETIN
-1369 VTLTGKYGDTY
+1369 LTGETISLRGNHGDTY

-1437 INKSYTQRNNFFNYR
+1437 INKSYTQRNNFFNYK

-1459 NNFPNQITI
+1459 VNFPNQIII

-1481 TNITL
+1481 TNVTL

-1505 NNDLYCFQDNGIS
+1505 NNDLYCFQDSGIS

-1523 SRVQVNTSD
+1523 SRVQINTSD

-1559 WAIKSTSS
+1559 WAIKSTPQ
-1567 GIYFIDNYNGGL
+1567 GIYFVDTYNGEL
-1579 YKLTSNGIESISN
+1579 YRINDKGITPISQ
-1592 NKMKNYFSSLPIGE
+1592 NKFKNYFTKLSSNV
-1606 WSPNNITAKIDYD
+1606 WSPSLWNYENSNNFIDSIKLEYD
-1619 DITKDLYIIT
+1619 STTYDLYIVSRDT
-1629 KDSSLAYNEFL
+1629 ALAYNELL
-1640 GEFTSFYSYNPLY
+1640 GEFTSFYDYGSTLY
-1653 IVNLQDKSLQLQT
+1653 WVNLNDKSLQ
-1666 ERIQDSALSEDIT
+1666 INKDSIYEA
-1679 NIWESYKGNY
+1679 YKGEY
-1689 GSFYG
+1689 GLCYNHYTS
-1694 SDKAE
+1694 
-1699 ANVEFIANGDFDS
+1699 ANIEFIVNSEFDL
-1712 DKVFETVELT
+1712 DKIFETVELT
-1722 TSDIAKINNW
+1722 TSDTAKINNW
-1732 KADCYPFDTLEVSNE
+1732 KADYYPFDTLEVSNE
-1747 YQRGKNEASF
+1747 YQRGKNEASS

-1766 WRWQVPRNNKKNE
+1766 WRWQIPRNNKKNE
-1779 DGVITNRDRIRNMWA
+1779 DGIITNRDRIRNMWA

>member
-8 FQPKGINTNMSFKF
+8 FQPKGMNTNMSFKF

-48 EKGNTKLLDISGTP
+48 EKGNKILTGISGCV
-62 IGVCI
+62 IGTCV
-67 LNKYLIIFTHSTRL
+67 LNKYLVLFIQKTKAHRRPDGSIVSYNIDSIYRL
-81 EGTEI
+81 EIVGNALITAQ
-86 FSTTDNIYRIEIR
+86 
-99 EDTLNKE
+99 
-106 LLFSGNL
+106 LFEGSL
-113 NFDTNHPI
+113 NFDTKYPI

-145 VINIVYTYRDRIDKY
+145 VINILEDYTAKY
-160 ENKNIPISL
+160 EDIIEYKATA
-169 IDKSFDFVAEL
+169 FDFVPEL
-180 QLQEHIVISKILGNG
+180 QLNESISIKKIIGTG
-195 SFPQGTIQYVFSYY
+195 EFPQGTIQYVFSYY

-214 QSNLFYQS
+214 QSNLFTQS
-222 PLQYLSY
+222 DLQYLAY
-229 ASGVSPEDKVN
+229 NKGVSPEEKVN
-240 CSFKLKIYNPDKQF
+240 CSFKIYIDNVDRQF

-299 GSNLDDFGKTMEVT
+299 GSNLDDFSKTMEVT
-313 NIAKFE
+313 NIAKFK

-370 NTRAYHGNVLSF
+370 NTRAYHGKVLSF

-460 DTENNCIWVS
+460 DAENNCIWVS

-663 LFLGNYEI
+663 LFIGNYTINNNDISEETAIKIRNLLGN
-671 KNNDL
+671 KL
-676 TKEQVTNLA
+676 G
-685 ALLHDKISFKEIST
+685 FKYRAT
-699 SINTNIDYYNYEGLL
+699 SISYKGKNDYYNYEGQLGE
-714 LSEDIAGF
+714 SDVAGF
-722 KYLEYYGIAIQ
+722 KYMEWYGVAIQ
-733 FQNIN
+733 FQNKN

-749 IRNYIPSKIIQNGTS
+749 TRNYFPPRIVDYNLSEEVGVNRGELNLDID
-764 IKSKR
+764 
-769 AIITCNFVTGE
+769 ITELV
-780 ISKIIDLNIW
+780 KIIDTNIW
-790 KKARLLM
+790 VKARLLI
-797 VKSDNSLRTIQ
+797 VNPTNSLKTVL
-808 CQGIVSPTVFN
+808 CQGIISSTVFN
-819 YSDRYNNA
+819 YRDRYNNA
-827 AFAMADWKMSPIG
+827 PFTMSSWRMNSLGKHLNSLFTNSISLG
-840 HNCKPLTSNAYTDCE
+840 E
-855 IQNIS
+855 IQNIE
-860 FSRSPFSN
+860 FSKSPIIIGKSSTTKINIKCTIHLGYYRTIVISEDNRVLYDKTSPTTIKAKENLKKWNSN
-868 SYKGNVRDLTLKYWH
+868 IDITKISD
-883 IPIASYQPECYYAA
+883 
-897 MYDSG
+897 DSW
-902 KLAKSFAREAPQ
+902 KNNATILQEIK
-914 SYSRTLEMINEA
+914 IN
-926 YPDLTKDILKAAIPV
+926 DVDAIV
-941 EEWRKYNQ
+941 N
-949 DNLGSHVFNN
+949 DFG
-959 IGNPLY
+959 
-965 KDYLDNFSECF
+965 ECF
-976 ARDESI
+976 AYDESL
-982 VTFNSPDIEE
+982 VTFNSPDIEN
-992 QANNI
+992 QYNNI
-997 NVYNTKFRIIGVLE
+997 NKNAKLRIIGILK
-1011 SKPLFANFLVQGEN
+1011 SNPLFSNYLIQGSD
-1025 LNDPSLGEIKIK
+1025 LNDPSKGNVPTKNIKN
-1037 QFDKLY
+1037 FT
-1043 SSLLWRDMDSSWD
+1043 SALLWRDMDSSWD
-1056 NLGSYDVNKDWLFAT
+1056 NLGDYDANKDWLFAT

-1076 ETSFSDNGIEKK
+1076 ETSYSDNGIEKK

-1098 SKPLKKIISNTRI
+1098 SKPVKKIISNTRE
-1111 CNTLYLKDSINYL
+1111 CTTSYLRDSLRYIDD
-1124 SEIEED
+1124 IEEIN
-1130 KKFNYYDIN
+1130 KFNYYELPIDDI
-1139 LNECKVITTNNDSLY
+1139 KVITTNNDAIYKLNSNMGNSY
-1154 TIKSNQD
+1154 TETLS
-1161 SFYGKEKLTYYSDV
+1161 YTSDT
-1175 NKLFPTHIEYNIRG
+1175 NKLFPTNNEYPIYGQQYYAYNEDSI
-1189 VSYTGGNLLNYI
+1189 SDYI
-1201 ETDSYS
+1201 TYNTIIVDG
-1207 NVKVDN
+1207 KV
-1213 KIVTSKDPIRIKYKE
+1213 VTSKDPVRIKYRE
-1228 TPHAILNFATDNNQV
+1228 TPHAIISFGSKNNSTV
-1243 VTLPK
+1243 KLPRM
-1248 PFETISITPQAKY
+1248 SINHKSEIDKVGEDAITRRL
-1261 FVFWNA
+1261 FWN
-1267 VDRGSTTLNQRSY
+1267 TKNNSY
-1280 YKDSYLFKDWMDE
+1280 TKDFIWTKYINEYTNYM
-1293 NSSTFATTQNPYTGD
+1293 NPTDIGNNYFFY
-1308 NIKSFLNSEY
+1308 NANPS
-1318 SNINVNRYDYYY
+1318 INDYYY
-1330 LAELYTTN
+1330 LADLCVQDPDT
-1338 NSPYETYTGN
+1338 SPYELSNGN

-1358 SIGEPIDLEES
+1358 PAGEAIN
-1369 VTLTGKYGDTY
+1369 LTGETISLRGNHGDTY

-1459 NNFPNQITI
+1459 NNFPNQII
-1468 SKTKVL
+1468 MSKTKVL

-1505 NNDLYCFQDNGIS
+1505 NNDLYCFQDSGVS

-1559 WAIKSTSS
+1559 WAIKSTPQ
-1567 GIYFIDNYNGGL
+1567 GIYFVDTYNGEL
-1579 YKLTSNGIESISN
+1579 YRINDKGITPISQ
-1592 NKMKNYFSSLPIGE
+1592 NKFKNYFTKLRPNV
-1606 WSPNNITAKIDYD
+1606 WSPSLWNYNNAEDFVDSIKLEYD
-1619 DITKDLYIIT
+1619 STTSDLYIIN
-1629 KDSSLAYNEFL
+1629 KDTALAYNELL
-1640 GEFTSFYSYNPLY
+1640 GEFTSFYDYGSVLY
-1653 IVNLQDKSLQLQT
+1653 WINLEDKSLQIYNDGMY
-1666 ERIQDSALSEDIT
+1666 EA
-1679 NIWESYKGNY
+1679 YKGDY
-1689 GSFYG
+1689 GTFKGKRNSP
-1694 SDKAE
+1694 A
-1699 ANVEFIANGDFDS
+1699 VIEFIANGDFDS
-1712 DKVFETVELT
+1712 DKVFETIELT

-1747 YQRGKNEASF
+1747 YQKGKNEASS

-1766 WRWQVPRNNKKNE
+1766 WRWQIPRNSKKNE
-1779 DGVITNRDRIRNMWA
+1779 DGIITNRDRIRNMWA

>member
-8 FQPKGINTNMSFKF
+8 FQPKGMNTNMSFKF

-81 EGTEI
+81 KGTEI
-86 FSTTDNIYRIEIR
+86 SSTTDNIYRIEIK

-145 VINIVYTYRDRIDKY
+145 VINIVYTYRDRIDEY
-160 ENKNIPISL
+160 ERKNISINL
-169 IDKSFDFVAEL
+169 IDKSLDFIAEL

-364 TINIDV
+364 TIIIDV
-370 NTRAYHGNVLSF
+370 NTQAYHGNVLSF
-382 GKDIAPGSNFP
+382 GKDIAPDSNFP

-427 QTIYLPESNGGNS
+427 QTIYLPKSNGGNS

-663 LFLGNYEI
+663 LFIGNYTI
-671 KNNDL
+671 NNNDISEE
-676 TKEQVTNLA
+676 TAIKIRNL
-685 ALLHDKISFKEIST
+685 LSSKLGFKYKAT
-699 SINTNIDYYNYEGLL
+699 SIFYKGKNDYYNYEGQLGE
-714 LSEDIAGF
+714 SDVAGF
-722 KYLEYYGIAIQ
+722 KYMEWYGVAIQ
-733 FQNIN
+733 FQNKN

-749 IRNYIPSKIIQNGTS
+749 TRNYFPSRIVDSNLSEVVGVNRGELNLDINITELAKIVDT
-764 IKSKR
+764 
-769 AIITCNFVTGE
+769 
-780 ISKIIDLNIW
+780 NIW
-790 KKARLLM
+790 VKARLLI
-797 VKSDNSLRTIQ
+797 VNPTNNLKTVL
-808 CQGIVSPTVFN
+808 CQGIISSTVFN
-819 YSDRYNNA
+819 YRDRYNNA
-827 AFAMADWKMSPIG
+827 PFTMSSWRMNSLGKHLKPLFANSISWGEVQNIEFSKSPIIG
-840 HNCKPLTSNAYTDCE
+840 GNSTTRIIIKCIMRLSHYRTIVVSEDTRVLYDNTSPTIIKAKENLKKWNANIDITKIPDDSWKNNANIIQE
-855 IQNIS
+855 I
-860 FSRSPFSN
+860 
-868 SYKGNVRDLTLKYWH
+868 K
-883 IPIASYQPECYYAA
+883 
-897 MYDSG
+897 
-902 KLAKSFAREAPQ
+902 
-914 SYSRTLEMINEA
+914 IN
-926 YPDLTKDILKAAIPV
+926 DVDTIVNDF
-941 EEWRKYNQ
+941 
-949 DNLGSHVFNN
+949 G
-959 IGNPLY
+959 
-965 KDYLDNFSECF
+965 ECF
-976 ARDESI
+976 AYDESL
-982 VTFNSPDIEE
+982 VTFNSPDIEN
-992 QANNI
+992 QYNNI
-997 NVYNTKFRIIGVLE
+997 NKKAKLRIIGILK
-1011 SKPLFANFLVQGEN
+1011 SNPLFSNYLIQGSD
-1025 LNDPSLGEIKIK
+1025 LNDSSKGNVPTKNIKD
-1037 QFDKLY
+1037 FT
-1043 SSLLWRDMDSSWD
+1043 SALLWRDMDSSWD
-1056 NLGSYDVNKDWLFAT
+1056 NLGDYDANKDWLFAT

-1076 ETSFSDNGIEKK
+1076 ETSYSDNGIEKK
-1088 NSDGNSRKVW
+1088 NSNGNSRKVW
-1098 SKPLKKIISNTRI
+1098 SKPVKKIISNTRE
-1111 CNTLYLKDSINYL
+1111 CTTSYLRDSLSYIND
-1124 SEIEED
+1124 IEEIN
-1130 KKFNYYDIN
+1130 KFNYYELPIDDI
-1139 LNECKVITTNNDSLY
+1139 KVITTNRDVIYKLNSNMGDSY
-1154 TIKSNQD
+1154 TETLS
-1161 SFYGKEKLTYYSDV
+1161 YTSDT
-1175 NKLFPTHIEYNIRG
+1175 NKLFPTNNEYPIYG
-1189 VSYTGGNLLNYI
+1189 QQYYAYKEDSISDYI
-1201 ETDSYS
+1201 IYNTII
-1207 NVKVDN
+1207 VDG
-1213 KIVTSKDPIRIKYKE
+1213 KAVTSKDPVRIKYKE
-1228 TPHAILNFATDNNQV
+1228 TPHAIISFGSKNNSTIKLPRMSIKHKSEIDRVGEDAV
-1243 VTLPK
+1243 VRKL
-1248 PFETISITPQAKY
+1248 
-1261 FVFWNA
+1261 FWN
-1267 VDRGSTTLNQRSY
+1267 TENNSY
-1280 YKDSYLFKDWMDE
+1280 TKDFIWTKYINEYANYM
-1293 NSSTFATTQNPYTGD
+1293 NPT
-1308 NIKSFLNSEY
+1308 NIETNYFFYNANPS
-1318 SNINVNRYDYYY
+1318 INDYYY
-1330 LAELYTTN
+1330 LADLCVQDPDT
-1338 NSPYETYTGN
+1338 SPYELSNGN

-1358 SIGEPIDLEES
+1358 PAGEAIELIGDTISLR
-1369 VTLTGKYGDTY
+1369 GNHGDTY

-1474 GEDVDSW
+1474 GEDIDSW

-1747 YQRGKNEASF
+1747 YQRGKNEASSI
-1757 TNVKKKFRT
+1757 NVKKKFRT
-1766 WRWQVPRNNKKNE
+1766 WRWQIPRNSKKNE
-1779 DGVITNRDRIRNMWA
+1779 DGIITNRDRIRNMWA
-1794 KIRLSKNYN
+1794 KIKLSKKYN

>member
-8 FQPKGINTNMSFKF
+8 FQPKGMNTNMSFKF

-48 EKGNTKLLDISGTP
+48 EKGNKILNTGISGCV
-62 IGVCI
+62 IGTCV
-67 LNKYLIIFTHSTRL
+67 LNKYLVLFTQKTEAHRRPDGSIVSYNIDSIYRL
-81 EGTEI
+81 EI
-86 FSTTDNIYRIEIR
+86 VDN
-99 EDTLNKE
+99 E
-106 LLFSGNL
+106 LITAQLFEGSL
-113 NFDTNHPI
+113 NFDTKYPI

-145 VINIVYTYRDRIDKY
+145 VINILEDYTAKY
-160 ENKNIPISL
+160 EDIIEYKATA
-169 IDKSFDFVAEL
+169 FDFVPEL
-180 QLQEHIVISKILGNG
+180 QLNESISIKKIIGTG
-195 SFPQGTIQYVFSYY
+195 EFPQGTIQYVFSYY

-214 QSNLFYQS
+214 QSNLFTQS
-222 PLQYLSY
+222 DLQYLAY
-229 ASGVSPEDKVN
+229 NKGVSPEEKVN
-240 CSFKLKIYNPDKQF
+240 CSFKIYIDNVDRQF

-460 DTENNCIWVS
+460 DAENNCIWVS

-663 LFLGNYEI
+663 LFIGNYTINNNDISEETAIKIRNLLGN
-671 KNNDL
+671 KL
-676 TKEQVTNLA
+676 G
-685 ALLHDKISFKEIST
+685 FKYRAT
-699 SINTNIDYYNYEGLL
+699 SISYKGKNDYYNYEGQLGE
-714 LSEDIAGF
+714 SDVAGF
-722 KYLEYYGIAIQ
+722 KYMEWYGVAIQ
-733 FQNIN
+733 FQNKN

-749 IRNYIPSKIIQNGTS
+749 TRNYFPPSIVDYNLSEEVGVNRGELNLDID
-764 IKSKR
+764 
-769 AIITCNFVTGE
+769 ITELV
-780 ISKIIDLNIW
+780 KIIDTNIW
-790 KKARLLM
+790 VKARLLI
-797 VKSDNSLRTIQ
+797 VNPTNSLKTVL
-808 CQGIVSPTVFN
+808 CQGIISSTVFN
-819 YSDRYNNA
+819 YRDRYNNA
-827 AFAMADWKMSPIG
+827 PFTMSSWRMNSLGKHLNSLFANSISWG
-840 HNCKPLTSNAYTDCE
+840 E
-855 IQNIS
+855 IQNIE
-860 FSRSPFSN
+860 FSKSPIIIGESSTTKINIKCTIYLVYYRTIVISEDNRVLYDKTSPTTIKAKENLKKWNSN
-868 SYKGNVRDLTLKYWH
+868 IDITKISD
-883 IPIASYQPECYYAA
+883 
-897 MYDSG
+897 DSW
-902 KLAKSFAREAPQ
+902 KNNATILQEIK
-914 SYSRTLEMINEA
+914 IN
-926 YPDLTKDILKAAIPV
+926 DVDTIVNDF
-941 EEWRKYNQ
+941 
-949 DNLGSHVFNN
+949 G
-959 IGNPLY
+959 
-965 KDYLDNFSECF
+965 ECF
-976 ARDESI
+976 AYDESL
-982 VTFNSPDIEE
+982 VTFNSPDIEN
-992 QANNI
+992 QYNNI
-997 NVYNTKFRIIGVLE
+997 NKNAKLRIIGILK
-1011 SKPLFANFLVQGEN
+1011 SNPLFSNYLIQGSD
-1025 LNDPSLGEIKIK
+1025 LNDPSKGNVPTKNIKN
-1037 QFDKLY
+1037 FT
-1043 SSLLWRDMDSSWD
+1043 SALLWRDMDSSWD
-1056 NLGSYDVNKDWLFAT
+1056 NLGDYDANKDWLFAT

-1076 ETSFSDNGIEKK
+1076 ETSYSDNGIEKK

-1098 SKPLKKIISNTRI
+1098 SKPVKKIISNTRE
-1111 CNTLYLKDSINYL
+1111 CTTSYLRDSL
-1124 SEIEED
+1124 SYIDDIEEIN
-1130 KKFNYYDIN
+1130 KFNYYELPIDDI
-1139 LNECKVITTNNDSLY
+1139 KVITTNNDAIYKLNSNMGNSY
-1154 TIKSNQD
+1154 TETLS
-1161 SFYGKEKLTYYSDV
+1161 YTSDT
-1175 NKLFPTHIEYNIRG
+1175 NKLFPTNNEYPIYGQQYYAYNEDSI
-1189 VSYTGGNLLNYI
+1189 SDYI
-1201 ETDSYS
+1201 TY
-1207 NVKVDN
+1207 NTIIVDG
-1213 KIVTSKDPIRIKYKE
+1213 KAVTSKDPVRIKYRE
-1228 TPHAILNFATDNNQV
+1228 TPHAIISFGSKNNSTV
-1243 VTLPK
+1243 KLPRMSINHKSEIDRVGEDAVTRRL
-1248 PFETISITPQAKY
+1248 
-1261 FVFWNA
+1261 FWN
-1267 VDRGSTTLNQRSY
+1267 TKNNSY
-1280 YKDSYLFKDWMDE
+1280 TKDFIWTKYINEYTNYM
-1293 NSSTFATTQNPYTGD
+1293 NPTDIGNNYFFY
-1308 NIKSFLNSEY
+1308 NANPS
-1318 SNINVNRYDYYY
+1318 INDYYY
-1330 LAELYTTN
+1330 LADLCVQDPDT
-1338 NSPYETYTGN
+1338 SPYELSNGN

-1358 SIGEPIDLEES
+1358 PAGEAIN
-1369 VTLTGKYGDTY
+1369 LTGETISLRGNHGDTY

-1505 NNDLYCFQDNGIS
+1505 NNDLYCFQDSGVS

-1559 WAIKSTSS
+1559 WAIKSTPQ
-1567 GIYFIDNYNGGL
+1567 GIYFVDTYNGEL
-1579 YKLTSNGIESISN
+1579 YRINDKGITPISQ
-1592 NKMKNYFSSLPIGE
+1592 NKFKNYFTKLRPNV
-1606 WSPNNITAKIDYD
+1606 WSPSLWNYNNAEDFVDSIKLEYD
-1619 DITKDLYIIT
+1619 STTSDLYIIN
-1629 KDSSLAYNEFL
+1629 KDTALAYNELL
-1640 GEFTSFYSYNPLY
+1640 GEFTSFYDYGSVLY
-1653 IVNLQDKSLQLQT
+1653 WINLEDKSLQIYNDGMY
-1666 ERIQDSALSEDIT
+1666 EA
-1679 NIWESYKGNY
+1679 YKGDY
-1689 GSFYG
+1689 GTFKGKRNSP
-1694 SDKAE
+1694 A
-1699 ANVEFIANGDFDS
+1699 VIEFIANGDFDS
-1712 DKVFETVELT
+1712 DKVFETIELT
-1722 TSDIAKINNW
+1722 TNDIAKINNW

-1747 YQRGKNEASF
+1747 YQRGKNEASS

-1766 WRWQVPRNNKKNE
+1766 WRWQIPRNNKKNE
-1779 DGVITNRDRIRNMWA
+1779 DGIITNRDRIRNMWA

>member
-86 FSTTDNIYRIEIR
+86 FSTTDNIYRIEIK

-145 VINIVYTYRDRIDKY
+145 VINIVYTYRDRIDEY
-160 ENKNIPISL
+160 ERKNISINL
-169 IDKSFDFVAEL
+169 IDKSLDFIAEL

-410 KITSSNADSNQ
+410 KITSSNTDSNQ

-663 LFLGNYEI
+663 LFIGNYTI
-671 KNNDL
+671 NNNDISEE
-676 TKEQVTNLA
+676 TAIKIRNL
-685 ALLHDKISFKEIST
+685 LSSKLGFKYKAT
-699 SINTNIDYYNYEGLL
+699 SIFYKGKNDYYNYEGQLGE
-714 LSEDIAGF
+714 SDVAGF
-722 KYLEYYGIAIQ
+722 KYMEWYGVAIQ
-733 FQNIN
+733 FQNKN

-749 IRNYIPSKIIQNGTS
+749 TRNYFPSRIVDYNLSEVVDVNRGELNLDINITELAKIVDT
-764 IKSKR
+764 
-769 AIITCNFVTGE
+769 
-780 ISKIIDLNIW
+780 NIW
-790 KKARLLM
+790 VKARLLI
-797 VKSDNSLRTIQ
+797 VNPTNNLKTVL
-808 CQGIVSPTVFN
+808 CQGIISSTVFN
-819 YSDRYNNA
+819 YRDRYNNA
-827 AFAMADWKMSPIG
+827 PFTMSSWRMNSLGKHLKPLFANSISWGEVQNIEFSKSPIIG
-840 HNCKPLTSNAYTDCE
+840 GNSTTRIIIKCIMRSSHYRTIVVSEDTSVLYDNTSPTIIKAKENLKKWNANIDITKIPDDSWKNNANIIQE
-855 IQNIS
+855 I
-860 FSRSPFSN
+860 
-868 SYKGNVRDLTLKYWH
+868 K
-883 IPIASYQPECYYAA
+883 
-897 MYDSG
+897 
-902 KLAKSFAREAPQ
+902 
-914 SYSRTLEMINEA
+914 IN
-926 YPDLTKDILKAAIPV
+926 DVDTIVNDF
-941 EEWRKYNQ
+941 
-949 DNLGSHVFNN
+949 G
-959 IGNPLY
+959 
-965 KDYLDNFSECF
+965 ECF
-976 ARDESI
+976 AYDESL
-982 VTFNSPDIEE
+982 VTFNSPDIEN
-992 QANNI
+992 QYNNI
-997 NVYNTKFRIIGVLE
+997 NKKAKLRIIGILK
-1011 SKPLFANFLVQGEN
+1011 SNPLFSNYLIQGSD
-1025 LNDPSLGEIKIK
+1025 LNDSSKGNVPTKNIKD
-1037 QFDKLY
+1037 FT
-1043 SSLLWRDMDSSWD
+1043 SALLWRDMDSSWD
-1056 NLGSYDVNKDWLFAT
+1056 NLGDYDANKDWLFAT

-1076 ETSFSDNGIEKK
+1076 ETSYSDNGIEKK
-1088 NSDGNSRKVW
+1088 NSNGNSRKVW
-1098 SKPLKKIISNTRI
+1098 SKPVKKIISNTRE
-1111 CNTLYLKDSINYL
+1111 CTTSYLRDSLSYIND
-1124 SEIEED
+1124 IEEIN
-1130 KKFNYYDIN
+1130 KFNYYELPIDDI
-1139 LNECKVITTNNDSLY
+1139 KVITTNKDVIYKLNSNMGDSY
-1154 TIKSNQD
+1154 TETLS
-1161 SFYGKEKLTYYSDV
+1161 YTSDT
-1175 NKLFPTHIEYNIRG
+1175 NKLFPTNNEYPIYG
-1189 VSYTGGNLLNYI
+1189 QQYYAYKEDSISDYI
-1201 ETDSYS
+1201 IYNTII
-1207 NVKVDN
+1207 VDG
-1213 KIVTSKDPIRIKYKE
+1213 KAVTSKDPIRIKYKE
-1228 TPHAILNFATDNNQV
+1228 TPHAIISFGSKNNSTIKLPRMSIKHKSEIDRV
-1243 VTLPK
+1243 GEDAVTRKL
-1248 PFETISITPQAKY
+1248 
-1261 FVFWNA
+1261 FWN
-1267 VDRGSTTLNQRSY
+1267 TENNSY
-1280 YKDSYLFKDWMDE
+1280 TKDFIWTKYINEYANYM
-1293 NSSTFATTQNPYTGD
+1293 NPTDIETNYFFY
-1308 NIKSFLNSEY
+1308 NANPS
-1318 SNINVNRYDYYY
+1318 INDYYY
-1330 LAELYTTN
+1330 LADLCVQDPDT
-1338 NSPYETYTGN
+1338 SPYELSNGN

-1358 SIGEPIDLEES
+1358 PAGEAIELIGDTISLR
-1369 VTLTGKYGDTY
+1369 GNRGDTY

-1474 GEDVDSW
+1474 GEDIDSW

-1747 YQRGKNEASF
+1747 YQRGKNEASSI
-1757 TNVKKKFRT
+1757 NVKKKFRT
-1766 WRWQVPRNNKKNE
+1766 WRWQIPRNSKKNE
-1779 DGVITNRDRIRNMWA
+1779 DGIITNRDRIRNMWA
-1794 KIRLSKNYN
+1794 KIKLSKKYN

>member
-8 FQPKGINTNMSFKF
+8 FQPKGMNTNMSFKF

-81 EGTEI
+81 KGTEI
-86 FSTTDNIYRIEIR
+86 SSTTDNIYRIEIK

-145 VINIVYTYRDRIDKY
+145 VINIVYTYRDRIDEY
-160 ENKNIPISL
+160 ERKNISINL
-169 IDKSFDFVAEL
+169 IDKSLDFIAEL

-410 KITSSNADSNQ
+410 KITSSNTDSNQ

-663 LFLGNYEI
+663 LFIGNYTI
-671 KNNDL
+671 NNNDISEE
-676 TKEQVTNLA
+676 TAIKIRNL
-685 ALLHDKISFKEIST
+685 LSSKLGFKYKAT
-699 SINTNIDYYNYEGLL
+699 SIFYKGKNDYYNYEGQLGE
-714 LSEDIAGF
+714 SDVAGF
-722 KYLEYYGIAIQ
+722 KYMEWYGVAIQ
-733 FQNIN
+733 FQNKN

-749 IRNYIPSKIIQNGTS
+749 TRNYFPSKIVDYNLSEVVGVNRGELNLDIN
-764 IKSKR
+764 
-769 AIITCNFVTGE
+769 ITE
-780 ISKIIDLNIW
+780 LAKIVDTNIW
-790 KKARLLM
+790 VKARLLI
-797 VKSDNSLRTIQ
+797 VNPTNNLKTVL
-808 CQGIVSPTVFN
+808 CQGIISSTVFN
-819 YSDRYNNA
+819 YRDRYNNA
-827 AFAMADWKMSPIG
+827 PFTMSSWRMNSLGKHLKPLFANSISWGEVQNIEFSKSPIIG
-840 HNCKPLTSNAYTDCE
+840 GNSTTRIIIKCIMRLSHYRTIVVSEDTRVLYDNTSPTIIKAKENLKKWNANIDITKIPDDSWKNNANIIQE
-855 IQNIS
+855 I
-860 FSRSPFSN
+860 
-868 SYKGNVRDLTLKYWH
+868 K
-883 IPIASYQPECYYAA
+883 
-897 MYDSG
+897 
-902 KLAKSFAREAPQ
+902 
-914 SYSRTLEMINEA
+914 IN
-926 YPDLTKDILKAAIPV
+926 DVDTIVNDF
-941 EEWRKYNQ
+941 
-949 DNLGSHVFNN
+949 G
-959 IGNPLY
+959 
-965 KDYLDNFSECF
+965 ECF
-976 ARDESI
+976 AYDESL
-982 VTFNSPDIEE
+982 VTFNSPDIEN
-992 QANNI
+992 QYNNI
-997 NVYNTKFRIIGVLE
+997 NKKAKLRIIGILK
-1011 SKPLFANFLVQGEN
+1011 SNPLFSNYLIQGSD
-1025 LNDPSLGEIKIK
+1025 LNDSSKGNVPTKNIKD
-1037 QFDKLY
+1037 FT
-1043 SSLLWRDMDSSWD
+1043 SALLWRDMDSSWD
-1056 NLGSYDVNKDWLFAT
+1056 NLGDYDANKDWLFAT

-1076 ETSFSDNGIEKK
+1076 ETSYSDNGIEKK
-1088 NSDGNSRKVW
+1088 NSNGNSRKVW
-1098 SKPLKKIISNTRI
+1098 SKPVKKIISNTRE
-1111 CNTLYLKDSINYL
+1111 CTTSYLRDSLSYIND
-1124 SEIEED
+1124 IEEIN
-1130 KKFNYYDIN
+1130 KFNYYELPIDDI
-1139 LNECKVITTNNDSLY
+1139 KVITTNRDVIYKLNSNMGDSY
-1154 TIKSNQD
+1154 TETLS
-1161 SFYGKEKLTYYSDV
+1161 YTSDT
-1175 NKLFPTHIEYNIRG
+1175 NKLFPTNNEYPIYG
-1189 VSYTGGNLLNYI
+1189 QQYYAYKEDSISDYI
-1201 ETDSYS
+1201 IYNTII
-1207 NVKVDN
+1207 VDG
-1213 KIVTSKDPIRIKYKE
+1213 KAVTSKDPVRIKYKE
-1228 TPHAILNFATDNNQV
+1228 TPHAIISFGSKNNSTIKLPRMSIKHKSEIDRVGEDAV
-1243 VTLPK
+1243 VRKL
-1248 PFETISITPQAKY
+1248 
-1261 FVFWNA
+1261 FWN
-1267 VDRGSTTLNQRSY
+1267 TENNSY
-1280 YKDSYLFKDWMDE
+1280 TKDFIWTKYINEYANYM
-1293 NSSTFATTQNPYTGD
+1293 NPT
-1308 NIKSFLNSEY
+1308 NIETNYFFYNANPS
-1318 SNINVNRYDYYY
+1318 INDYYY
-1330 LAELYTTN
+1330 LADLCVQDPDT
-1338 NSPYETYTGN
+1338 SPYELSNGN

-1358 SIGEPIDLEES
+1358 PAGEAIELIGDTISLR
-1369 VTLTGKYGDTY
+1369 GNHGDTY

-1474 GEDVDSW
+1474 GEDIDSW

-1732 KADCYPFDTLEVSNE
+1732 KSDYYPFDTLEVSNE
-1747 YQRGKNEASF
+1747 YQRGKNEASSI
-1757 TNVKKKFRT
+1757 NVKKKFRT
-1766 WRWQVPRNNKKNE
+1766 WRWQIPRNSKKNE
-1779 DGVITNRDRIRNMWA
+1779 DGIITNRDRIRNMWA
-1794 KIRLSKNYN
+1794 KIKLSKKYN

>member
-8 FQPKGINTNMSFKF
+8 FQPKGMNTNMSFKF

-86 FSTTDNIYRIEIR
+86 FSTTDNIYRIEIK

-145 VINIVYTYRDRIDKY
+145 VINIVYTYRDRIDEY
-160 ENKNIPISL
+160 ERKNISINL
-169 IDKSFDFVAEL
+169 IDKSLDFIAEL

-550 CINLSTKQIFHSYQ
+550 CIDLSTKQIFHSYQ

-663 LFLGNYEI
+663 LFIGNYTI
-671 KNNDL
+671 NNNDISEE
-676 TKEQVTNLA
+676 TAIKIRNL
-685 ALLHDKISFKEIST
+685 LSSKLGFKYKAT
-699 SINTNIDYYNYEGLL
+699 SIFYKGKNDYYNYEGQLGE
-714 LSEDIAGF
+714 SDVAGF
-722 KYLEYYGIAIQ
+722 KYMEWYGVAIQ
-733 FQNIN
+733 FQNKN

-749 IRNYIPSKIIQNGTS
+749 TRNYFPSRIVDYNLSEVVGVNRGELNLDINITELAKIVDT
-764 IKSKR
+764 
-769 AIITCNFVTGE
+769 
-780 ISKIIDLNIW
+780 NIW
-790 KKARLLM
+790 VKARLLI
-797 VKSDNSLRTIQ
+797 VNPTNNLKTVL
-808 CQGIVSPTVFN
+808 CQGIISSTVFN
-819 YSDRYNNA
+819 YRDRYNNA
-827 AFAMADWKMSPIG
+827 PFTMSSWRMNSLGKHLKPLFANSISWGEVQNIEFSKSPIIEG
-840 HNCKPLTSNAYTDCE
+840 NSTTKIIIKCIMRLSHYRTIAVSEDTRVLYDNTSPTIIKAKENLKKWNANIDITKIPDDSWKNNADIIQE
-855 IQNIS
+855 I
-860 FSRSPFSN
+860 
-868 SYKGNVRDLTLKYWH
+868 K
-883 IPIASYQPECYYAA
+883 
-897 MYDSG
+897 
-902 KLAKSFAREAPQ
+902 
-914 SYSRTLEMINEA
+914 IN
-926 YPDLTKDILKAAIPV
+926 DVDTIVNDF
-941 EEWRKYNQ
+941 
-949 DNLGSHVFNN
+949 G
-959 IGNPLY
+959 
-965 KDYLDNFSECF
+965 ECF
-976 ARDESI
+976 AYDESL
-982 VTFNSPDIEE
+982 VTFNSPDIEN
-992 QANNI
+992 QYNNI
-997 NVYNTKFRIIGVLE
+997 NKKAKLRIIGILK
-1011 SKPLFANFLVQGEN
+1011 SNPLFSNYLIQGSD
-1025 LNDPSLGEIKIK
+1025 LNDSSKGNVPTKNIKD
-1037 QFDKLY
+1037 FT
-1043 SSLLWRDMDSSWD
+1043 SALLWRDMDSSWD
-1056 NLGSYDVNKDWLFAT
+1056 NLGDYDANKDWLFAT

-1076 ETSFSDNGIEKK
+1076 ETSYSDNGIEKK
-1088 NSDGNSRKVW
+1088 NSNGNSRKVW
-1098 SKPLKKIISNTRI
+1098 SKPVKKIISNTRE
-1111 CNTLYLKDSINYL
+1111 CTTSYLRDSLSYIND
-1124 SEIEED
+1124 IEEIN
-1130 KKFNYYDIN
+1130 KFNYYELPIDDI
-1139 LNECKVITTNNDSLY
+1139 KVITTNRDVIYKLNSNMGDSY
-1154 TIKSNQD
+1154 TETLS
-1161 SFYGKEKLTYYSDV
+1161 YTSDT
-1175 NKLFPTHIEYNIRG
+1175 NKLFPTNNEYPIYG
-1189 VSYTGGNLLNYI
+1189 QQYYAYKEDSISDYI
-1201 ETDSYS
+1201 TY
-1207 NVKVDN
+1207 NTIIVDD
-1213 KIVTSKDPIRIKYKE
+1213 KAVTSKDPVRIKYKE
-1228 TPHAILNFATDNNQV
+1228 TPHAIISFGFKNNSTV
-1243 VTLPK
+1243 KLPRM
-1248 PFETISITPQAKY
+1248 SINHKSDIDRVGEDAITRRL
-1261 FVFWNA
+1261 FWN
-1267 VDRGSTTLNQRSY
+1267 TKNNSY
-1280 YKDSYLFKDWMDE
+1280 TKDFIWTKYINEYANYM
-1293 NSSTFATTQNPYTGD
+1293 NPTDIETNYFFY
-1308 NIKSFLNSEY
+1308 NANPS
-1318 SNINVNRYDYYY
+1318 INDYYY
-1330 LAELYTTN
+1330 LADLCVQDPDT
-1338 NSPYETYTGN
+1338 SPYELSNGN

-1358 SIGEPIDLEES
+1358 PAGEAIELIGDTISLR
-1369 VTLTGKYGDTY
+1369 GNRGDTY

-1459 NNFPNQITI
+1459 NIFPNQITI

-1474 GEDVDSW
+1474 GEDIDSW

-1505 NNDLYCFQDNGIS
+1505 NNDLYCFQDSGIS

-1559 WAIKSTSS
+1559 WAIKSTPS
-1567 GIYFIDNYNGGL
+1567 GIYFIDNYSGGL
-1579 YKLTSNGIESISN
+1579 YKLTANGIESISN

-1606 WSPNNITAKIDYD
+1606 WSPNNITTKVDYD
-1619 DITKDLYIIT
+1619 SITHDLYIIT
-1629 KDSSLAYNEFL
+1629 KDGSLAYNEFL

-1653 IVNLQDKSLQLQT
+1653 IVNLQDKSLHLQSDRVK
-1666 ERIQDSALSEDIT
+1666 ESVLSKDIT

-1694 SDKAE
+1694 SDSAE
-1699 ANVEFIANGDFDS
+1699 ANIEFIANGDFDS
-1712 DKVFETVELT
+1712 DKVFETIELT

-1747 YQRGKNEASF
+1747 YQRGKNEASS

-1766 WRWQVPRNNKKNE
+1766 WRWQIPRNNKKNE
-1779 DGVITNRDRIRNMWA
+1779 DGIITNRDRIRNMWA

>member
-86 FSTTDNIYRIEIR
+86 FSTTDNIYRIEIK

-145 VINIVYTYRDRIDKY
+145 VINIVYTYRDRIDEY
-160 ENKNIPISL
+160 ERKNISINL
-169 IDKSFDFVAEL
+169 IDKSLDFIAEL

-364 TINIDV
+364 IINIDV

-550 CINLSTKQIFHSYQ
+550 CIDLSTKQIFHSYQ

-663 LFLGNYEI
+663 LFIGNYTI
-671 KNNDL
+671 NNNDISEE
-676 TKEQVTNLA
+676 TAIKIRNL
-685 ALLHDKISFKEIST
+685 LSSKLGFKYKAT
-699 SINTNIDYYNYEGLL
+699 SIFYKGKNDYYNYEGQLGE
-714 LSEDIAGF
+714 SDVAGF
-722 KYLEYYGIAIQ
+722 KYMEWYGVAIQ
-733 FQNIN
+733 FQNKN

-749 IRNYIPSKIIQNGTS
+749 TRNYFPSRIVDYNLSEVVGVNRGELNLDINITELAKIVDT
-764 IKSKR
+764 
-769 AIITCNFVTGE
+769 
-780 ISKIIDLNIW
+780 NIW
-790 KKARLLM
+790 VKARLLI
-797 VKSDNSLRTIQ
+797 VNPTNNLKTVL
-808 CQGIVSPTVFN
+808 CQGIISSTVFN
-819 YSDRYNNA
+819 YRDRYNNA
-827 AFAMADWKMSPIG
+827 PFTMSSWRMNSLGKHLKPLFANSISWGEVQNIEFSKSPIIG
-840 HNCKPLTSNAYTDCE
+840 GNSTTRIIIKCIMRLSHYRTIVVSEDTRVLYDNTSPTIIKAKENLKKWNANIDITKIPDDSWKNNANIIQE
-855 IQNIS
+855 I
-860 FSRSPFSN
+860 
-868 SYKGNVRDLTLKYWH
+868 K
-883 IPIASYQPECYYAA
+883 
-897 MYDSG
+897 
-902 KLAKSFAREAPQ
+902 
-914 SYSRTLEMINEA
+914 IN
-926 YPDLTKDILKAAIPV
+926 DVDTIVNDF
-941 EEWRKYNQ
+941 
-949 DNLGSHVFNN
+949 G
-959 IGNPLY
+959 
-965 KDYLDNFSECF
+965 ECF
-976 ARDESI
+976 AYDESL
-982 VTFNSPDIEE
+982 VTFNSPDIEN
-992 QANNI
+992 QYNNI
-997 NVYNTKFRIIGVLE
+997 NKKAKLRIIGILK
-1011 SKPLFANFLVQGEN
+1011 SNPLFSNYLIQGSD
-1025 LNDPSLGEIKIK
+1025 LNDSSKGNVPTKNIKD
-1037 QFDKLY
+1037 FT
-1043 SSLLWRDMDSSWD
+1043 SALLWRDMDSSWD
-1056 NLGSYDVNKDWLFAT
+1056 NLGDYDANKDWLFAT

-1076 ETSFSDNGIEKK
+1076 ETSYSDNGIEKK
-1088 NSDGNSRKVW
+1088 NSNGNSRKVW
-1098 SKPLKKIISNTRI
+1098 SKPVKKIISNTRE
-1111 CNTLYLKDSINYL
+1111 CTTSYLRDSLSYIND
-1124 SEIEED
+1124 IEEIN
-1130 KKFNYYDIN
+1130 KFNYYELPIDDI
-1139 LNECKVITTNNDSLY
+1139 KVITTNRDVIYKLNSNMGDSY
-1154 TIKSNQD
+1154 TETLS
-1161 SFYGKEKLTYYSDV
+1161 YTSDT
-1175 NKLFPTHIEYNIRG
+1175 NKLFPTNNEYPIYG
-1189 VSYTGGNLLNYI
+1189 QQYYAYKEDSISDYI
-1201 ETDSYS
+1201 IYNTII
-1207 NVKVDN
+1207 VDG
-1213 KIVTSKDPIRIKYKE
+1213 KAVTSKDPVRIKYKE
-1228 TPHAILNFATDNNQV
+1228 TPHAIISFGSKNNSTIKLPRMSIKHKSEIDRV
-1243 VTLPK
+1243 GEDAVTRKL
-1248 PFETISITPQAKY
+1248 
-1261 FVFWNA
+1261 FWN
-1267 VDRGSTTLNQRSY
+1267 TENNSY
-1280 YKDSYLFKDWMDE
+1280 TKDFIWTKYINEYANYM
-1293 NSSTFATTQNPYTGD
+1293 NPTDIETNYFFY
-1308 NIKSFLNSEY
+1308 NANPS
-1318 SNINVNRYDYYY
+1318 INDYYY
-1330 LAELYTTN
+1330 LADLCVQDPDT
-1338 NSPYETYTGN
+1338 SPYELSNGN

-1358 SIGEPIDLEES
+1358 PAGEAIELIGDTISLR
-1369 VTLTGKYGDTY
+1369 GNRGDTY

-1474 GEDVDSW
+1474 GEDIDSW

-1747 YQRGKNEASF
+1747 YQRGKNEASSI
-1757 TNVKKKFRT
+1757 NVKKKFRT
-1766 WRWQVPRNNKKNE
+1766 WRWQIPRNSKKNE
-1779 DGVITNRDRIRNMWA
+1779 DGIITNRDRIRNMWA
-1794 KIRLSKNYN
+1794 KIKLSKKYN

>member
-8 FQPKGINTNMSFKF
+8 FQPKGMNTNMSFKF

-81 EGTEI
+81 KGTEI
-86 FSTTDNIYRIEIR
+86 SSTTDNIYRIEIK

-145 VINIVYTYRDRIDKY
+145 VINIVYTYRDRIDEY
-160 ENKNIPISL
+160 ERKNISINL
-169 IDKSFDFVAEL
+169 IDKSLDFIAEL

-663 LFLGNYEI
+663 LFIGNYTI
-671 KNNDL
+671 NNNDISEE
-676 TKEQVTNLA
+676 TAIKIRNL
-685 ALLHDKISFKEIST
+685 LSSKLGFKYKAT
-699 SINTNIDYYNYEGLL
+699 SIFYKGKNDYYNYEGQLGE
-714 LSEDIAGF
+714 SDVAGF
-722 KYLEYYGIAIQ
+722 KYMEWYGVAIQ
-733 FQNIN
+733 FQNKN

-749 IRNYIPSKIIQNGTS
+749 TRNYFPSRIVDYNLSEVVGVNRGELNLDINITELAKIVDT
-764 IKSKR
+764 
-769 AIITCNFVTGE
+769 
-780 ISKIIDLNIW
+780 NIW
-790 KKARLLM
+790 VKARLLI
-797 VKSDNSLRTIQ
+797 VNPTNNLKTVL
-808 CQGIVSPTVFN
+808 CQGIISSTVFN
-819 YSDRYNNA
+819 YRDRYNNA
-827 AFAMADWKMSPIG
+827 PFTMSSWRMNSLGKHLKPLFANSISWGEVQNIEFSKSPIIG
-840 HNCKPLTSNAYTDCE
+840 GNSTTRIIIKCIMRLSHYRTIVVSEDTRVLYDNTSPTIIKAKENLKKWNANIDITKIPDDSWKNNANIIQE
-855 IQNIS
+855 I
-860 FSRSPFSN
+860 
-868 SYKGNVRDLTLKYWH
+868 K
-883 IPIASYQPECYYAA
+883 
-897 MYDSG
+897 
-902 KLAKSFAREAPQ
+902 
-914 SYSRTLEMINEA
+914 IN
-926 YPDLTKDILKAAIPV
+926 DVDTIVNDF
-941 EEWRKYNQ
+941 
-949 DNLGSHVFNN
+949 G
-959 IGNPLY
+959 
-965 KDYLDNFSECF
+965 ECF
-976 ARDESI
+976 AYDESL
-982 VTFNSPDIEE
+982 VTFNSPDIEN
-992 QANNI
+992 QYNNI
-997 NVYNTKFRIIGVLE
+997 NKKAKLRIIGILK
-1011 SKPLFANFLVQGEN
+1011 SNPLFSNYLIQGSD
-1025 LNDPSLGEIKIK
+1025 LNDSSKGNVPTKNIKD
-1037 QFDKLY
+1037 FT
-1043 SSLLWRDMDSSWD
+1043 SALLWRDMDSSWD
-1056 NLGSYDVNKDWLFAT
+1056 NLGDYDANKDWLFAT

-1076 ETSFSDNGIEKK
+1076 ETSYSDNGIEKK
-1088 NSDGNSRKVW
+1088 NSNGNSRKVW
-1098 SKPLKKIISNTRI
+1098 SKPVKKIISNTRE
-1111 CNTLYLKDSINYL
+1111 CTTSYLRDSLSYIND
-1124 SEIEED
+1124 IEEIN
-1130 KKFNYYDIN
+1130 KFNYYELPIDDI
-1139 LNECKVITTNNDSLY
+1139 KVITTNRDVIYKLNSNMGDSY
-1154 TIKSNQD
+1154 TETLS
-1161 SFYGKEKLTYYSDV
+1161 YTSDT
-1175 NKLFPTHIEYNIRG
+1175 NKLFPTNNEYPIYG
-1189 VSYTGGNLLNYI
+1189 QQYYAYKEDSISDYI
-1201 ETDSYS
+1201 IYNTII
-1207 NVKVDN
+1207 VDG
-1213 KIVTSKDPIRIKYKE
+1213 KAVTSKDPVRIKYKE
-1228 TPHAILNFATDNNQV
+1228 TPHAIISFGFKNNSTVKLPRMSIKHKSEIDRVGEDAV
-1243 VTLPK
+1243 VRKL
-1248 PFETISITPQAKY
+1248 
-1261 FVFWNA
+1261 FWN
-1267 VDRGSTTLNQRSY
+1267 TENNSY
-1280 YKDSYLFKDWMDE
+1280 TKDFIWTKYINEYANYM
-1293 NSSTFATTQNPYTGD
+1293 NPT
-1308 NIKSFLNSEY
+1308 NIETNYFFYNANPS
-1318 SNINVNRYDYYY
+1318 INDYYY
-1330 LAELYTTN
+1330 LADLCVQDPDT
-1338 NSPYETYTGN
+1338 SPYELSNGN

-1358 SIGEPIDLEES
+1358 PAGEAIELIGDTISLR
-1369 VTLTGKYGDTY
+1369 GNHGDTY

-1474 GEDVDSW
+1474 GEDIDSW

-1732 KADCYPFDTLEVSNE
+1732 KSDYYPFDTLEVSNE
-1747 YQRGKNEASF
+1747 YQRGKNEASSI
-1757 TNVKKKFRT
+1757 NVKKKFRT
-1766 WRWQVPRNNKKNE
+1766 WRWQIPRNSKKNE
-1779 DGVITNRDRIRNMWA
+1779 DGIITNRDRIRNMWA
-1794 KIRLSKNYN
+1794 KIKLSKKYN

>member
-8 FQPKGINTNMSFKF
+8 FQPKGMNTNMSFKF

-37 EDNNGVLSLQF
+37 EDDNGILSLQF
-48 EKGNTKLLDISGTP
+48 EKGNKILNTGISGCV
-62 IGVCI
+62 IGTCV
-67 LNKYLIIFTHSTRL
+67 LNKYLVLFTQKTEAHRRPDGSIVSYNIDSIYRL
-81 EGTEI
+81 EIVDNELI
-86 FSTTDNIYRIEIR
+86 TTQ
-99 EDTLNKE
+99 
-106 LLFSGNL
+106 LFEGSL
-113 NFDTNHPI
+113 NFDTKYPI

-145 VINIVYTYRDRIDKY
+145 VINILEDYTAKY
-160 ENKNIPISL
+160 EGIIEYKATA
-169 IDKSFDFVAEL
+169 FDFVPEL
-180 QLQEHIVISKILGNG
+180 QLNESISIKKIIGTG
-195 SFPQGTIQYVFSYY
+195 EFPQGTIQYVFSYY

-268 ATPTVKRVVDLS
+268 ATPTVKRVIDLS
-280 ISDTN
+280 ISNTS
-285 KNKTSLSKVSTLNT
+285 KNKTSLAKGITLNT
-299 GSNLDDFGKTMEVT
+299 GSNLDDFGKTMKVN

-319 QIDNYNNGLYVQGAV
+319 QIDNYNNGLYVQGAA

-344 IGGKFIDI
+344 IGGKLIDI

-370 NTRAYHGNVLSF
+370 NTQAYHGNVLSF

-403 NPQILVI
+403 KPQILVI

-427 QTIYLPESNGGNS
+427 QTIYLPECNGGNS

-460 DTENNCIWVS
+460 DAENNCIWVS

-476 FNSNIGAYDN
+476 FNNNIGAYDN
-486 NKLIYRK
+486 NKLIYKK

-498 VSEKKVYF
+498 VSEKKVYL

-512 DSFILPF
+512 DSFSLPF

-537 GYDKGD
+537 GYDNED

-550 CINLSTKQIFHSYQ
+550 CIDLSTKQIFHSYQ

-599 TLWSISFNGGGDII
+599 TLWNISFNGGGGTT
-613 VPPEPPIPEE
+613 VKPSEPPIPEE
-623 KADISFIDNG
+623 EADISFIDNG

-663 LFLGNYEI
+663 LFIGNYTI
-671 KNNDL
+671 NNNDISEE
-676 TKEQVTNLA
+676 TAIKIRNL
-685 ALLHDKISFKEIST
+685 LDSKLGFKYRAT
-699 SINTNIDYYNYEGLL
+699 SISYKGKNDYYNYEGQLGE
-714 LSEDIAGF
+714 SDVAGF
-722 KYLEYYGIAIQ
+722 KYMEWYGVAIQ
-733 FQNIN
+733 FQNKN
-738 GRFSSPIYLGS
+738 GRFSSPIYLGFT
-749 IRNYIPSKIIQNGTS
+749 RNYFPSSIVDYNLSEEVGVNRGELNLDIDITELVKIVDT
-764 IKSKR
+764 
-769 AIITCNFVTGE
+769 
-780 ISKIIDLNIW
+780 NIW
-790 KKARLLM
+790 VKARLLI
-797 VKSDNSLRTIQ
+797 VNPTNSLKTVL
-808 CQGIVSPTVFN
+808 CQGIISSTVFN
-819 YSDRYNNA
+819 YRDRYNNA
-827 AFAMADWKMSPIG
+827 PFTMSSWRMNSLGKHLNPLFANSISWG
-840 HNCKPLTSNAYTDCE
+840 E
-855 IQNIS
+855 IQNIEAS
-860 FSRSPFSN
+860 KSPIIIGENAITKINIICIINLAIYYRTIVISEDNRVLYDKTSPTTIKAKENLKKWNSN
-868 SYKGNVRDLTLKYWH
+868 IDITK
-883 IPIASYQPECYYAA
+883 IPD
-897 MYDSG
+897 DSW
-902 KLAKSFAREAPQ
+902 KNNTTIPQ
-914 SYSRTLEMINEA
+914 EIKIN
-926 YPDLTKDILKAAIPV
+926 DVDTIVNDF
-941 EEWRKYNQ
+941 
-949 DNLGSHVFNN
+949 G
-959 IGNPLY
+959 
-965 KDYLDNFSECF
+965 ECF
-976 ARDESI
+976 AYDESL
-982 VTFNSPDIEE
+982 VTFNSPDIEN
-992 QANNI
+992 QYNNI
-997 NVYNTKFRIIGVLE
+997 NKNAKLRIIGILK
-1011 SKPLFANFLVQGEN
+1011 SNPLFSNYLIQGSD
-1025 LNDPSLGEIKIK
+1025 LNDPSKGNVPTKNIKD
-1037 QFDKLY
+1037 FT
-1043 SSLLWRDMDSSWD
+1043 SALLWRDMDSSWD
-1056 NLGSYDVNKDWLFAT
+1056 NLGDYDANKDWLFAT

-1076 ETSFSDNGIEKK
+1076 ETSYSDNGIEKK

-1098 SKPLKKIISNTRI
+1098 SKPVKKIISNTRE
-1111 CNTLYLKDSINYL
+1111 CTTSYLRDSL
-1124 SEIEED
+1124 SYIDDIEEIN
-1130 KKFNYYDIN
+1130 KFNYYELSIDDI
-1139 LNECKVITTNNDSLY
+1139 KVITTNRDAIYKLNSNMGDSY
-1154 TIKSNQD
+1154 TETLS
-1161 SFYGKEKLTYYSDV
+1161 YTSDT
-1175 NKLFPTHIEYNIRG
+1175 NKLFPTNNEYPIYGQQYYAYNED
-1189 VSYTGGNLLNYI
+1189 SMSDYI
-1201 ETDSYS
+1201 TYNSII
-1207 NVKVDN
+1207 VDG
-1213 KIVTSKDPIRIKYKE
+1213 KAVTSKDPVRIKYKE
-1228 TPHAILNFATDNNQV
+1228 TPHAIISFGSKNNSTV
-1243 VTLPK
+1243 KLPRMSINHKSEIDRVGEDAVTRRL
-1248 PFETISITPQAKY
+1248 
-1261 FVFWNA
+1261 FWN
-1267 VDRGSTTLNQRSY
+1267 TKNNSY
-1280 YKDSYLFKDWMDE
+1280 TKDFIWTKYI
-1293 NSSTFATTQNPYTGD
+1293 N
-1308 NIKSFLNSEY
+1308 EY
-1318 SNINVNRYDYYY
+1318 SNYMNPTDIGTNYFFYNANPSINDYYY
-1330 LAELYTTN
+1330 LADLCVQDPDT
-1338 NSPYETYTGN
+1338 SPYELSNGN

-1358 SIGEPIDLEES
+1358 PAGEVIR
-1369 VTLTGKYGDTY
+1369 LTGETISLRGNYGDTY

-1474 GEDVDSW
+1474 GEDIDSW

-1486 ASVFDLDGD
+1486 ANVFDLDGD

-1505 NNDLYCFQDNGIS
+1505 NNDLYCFQDSGVS

-1541 AKLQDKQY
+1541 SKLQGKQY

-1559 WAIKSTSS
+1559 WAIKSTPS
-1567 GIYFIDNYNGGL
+1567 GIYFVDTYNGEL
-1579 YKLTSNGIESISN
+1579 YRINDKGITPISQ
-1592 NKMKNYFSSLPIGE
+1592 NKFKNYFTKLSPNV
-1606 WSPNNITAKIDYD
+1606 WSPSLWNYNNAKDFVDSIKLEYD
-1619 DITKDLYIIT
+1619 STTSDLYIIN
-1629 KDSSLAYNEFL
+1629 KDTALAYNELL
-1640 GEFTSFYSYNPLY
+1640 GEFTSFYDYGSVLY
-1653 IVNLQDKSLQLQT
+1653 WINLEDKSLQIYNDGMY
-1666 ERIQDSALSEDIT
+1666 EA
-1679 NIWESYKGNY
+1679 YKGDY
-1689 GSFYG
+1689 GTFKGKRNS
-1694 SDKAE
+1694 SA
-1699 ANVEFIANGDFDS
+1699 VIEFIANGDFDS
-1712 DKVFETVELT
+1712 DKVFETVEFT
-1722 TSDIAKINNW
+1722 TNDISKINSW
-1732 KADCYPFDTLEVSNE
+1732 KADYYPFDTLEVSNE
-1747 YQRGKNEASF
+1747 YQRGKNEASS

-1766 WRWQVPRNNKKNE
+1766 WRWQIPRNSKKNE
-1779 DGVITNRDRIRNMWA
+1779 DGIITNRDRIRNMWA
-1794 KIRLSKNYN
+1794 KIRLSKNYS

>member
-8 FQPKGINTNMSFKF
+8 FQPKGMNTNMSFKF

-81 EGTEI
+81 KGTEI
-86 FSTTDNIYRIEIR
+86 SSTTDNIYRIEIK

-145 VINIVYTYRDRIDKY
+145 VINIVYTYRDRIDEY
-160 ENKNIPISL
+160 ERKNISINL
-169 IDKSFDFVAEL
+169 IDKSLDFIAEL

-663 LFLGNYEI
+663 LFIGNYTI
-671 KNNDL
+671 NNNDISEE
-676 TKEQVTNLA
+676 TAIKIRNL
-685 ALLHDKISFKEIST
+685 LSSKLGFKYKAT
-699 SINTNIDYYNYEGLL
+699 SIFYKGKNDYYNYEGQLGE
-714 LSEDIAGF
+714 SDVAGF
-722 KYLEYYGIAIQ
+722 KYMEWYGVAIQ
-733 FQNIN
+733 FQNKN

-749 IRNYIPSKIIQNGTS
+749 TRNYFPSRIVDYNLSEVVGVNRGELNLDINITELAKIVDT
-764 IKSKR
+764 
-769 AIITCNFVTGE
+769 
-780 ISKIIDLNIW
+780 NIW
-790 KKARLLM
+790 VKARLLI
-797 VKSDNSLRTIQ
+797 VNPTNNLKTVL
-808 CQGIVSPTVFN
+808 CQGIISSTVFN
-819 YSDRYNNA
+819 YRDRYNNA
-827 AFAMADWKMSPIG
+827 PFTMSSWRMNSLGKHLKPLFANSISWGEVQNIEFSKSPIIG
-840 HNCKPLTSNAYTDCE
+840 GNSTTRIIIKCIMRLSHYRTIVVSEDTRVLYDNTSPTIIKAKENLKKWNANIDITKIPDDSWKNNANIIQE
-855 IQNIS
+855 I
-860 FSRSPFSN
+860 
-868 SYKGNVRDLTLKYWH
+868 K
-883 IPIASYQPECYYAA
+883 
-897 MYDSG
+897 
-902 KLAKSFAREAPQ
+902 
-914 SYSRTLEMINEA
+914 IN
-926 YPDLTKDILKAAIPV
+926 DVDTIVNDF
-941 EEWRKYNQ
+941 
-949 DNLGSHVFNN
+949 G
-959 IGNPLY
+959 
-965 KDYLDNFSECF
+965 ECF
-976 ARDESI
+976 AYDESL
-982 VTFNSPDIEE
+982 VTFNSPDIEN
-992 QANNI
+992 QYNNI
-997 NVYNTKFRIIGVLE
+997 NKKAKLRIIGILK
-1011 SKPLFANFLVQGEN
+1011 SNPLFSNYLIQGSD
-1025 LNDPSLGEIKIK
+1025 LNDSSKGNVPTKNIKD
-1037 QFDKLY
+1037 FT
-1043 SSLLWRDMDSSWD
+1043 SALLWRDMDSSWD
-1056 NLGSYDVNKDWLFAT
+1056 NLGDYDANKDWLFAT

-1076 ETSFSDNGIEKK
+1076 ETSYSDNGIEKK
-1088 NSDGNSRKVW
+1088 NSNGNSRKVW
-1098 SKPLKKIISNTRI
+1098 SKPVKKIISNTRE
-1111 CNTLYLKDSINYL
+1111 CTTSYLRDSL
-1124 SEIEED
+1124 SYIDNIEEIN
-1130 KKFNYYDIN
+1130 KFNYYELPIDDI
-1139 LNECKVITTNNDSLY
+1139 KVITTNRDVIYKLNSNMGDSY
-1154 TIKSNQD
+1154 TETLS
-1161 SFYGKEKLTYYSDV
+1161 YTSDT
-1175 NKLFPTHIEYNIRG
+1175 NKLFPTNNEYPIYG
-1189 VSYTGGNLLNYI
+1189 QQYYAYKEDSISDYI
-1201 ETDSYS
+1201 IYNTII
-1207 NVKVDN
+1207 VDG
-1213 KIVTSKDPIRIKYKE
+1213 KAVTSKDPVRIKYKE
-1228 TPHAILNFATDNNQV
+1228 TPHAIISFGFKNNSTVKLPRMSIKHKSEIDRVGEDAV
-1243 VTLPK
+1243 VRKL
-1248 PFETISITPQAKY
+1248 
-1261 FVFWNA
+1261 FWN
-1267 VDRGSTTLNQRSY
+1267 TENNSY
-1280 YKDSYLFKDWMDE
+1280 TKDFIWTKYINEYANYM
-1293 NSSTFATTQNPYTGD
+1293 NPT
-1308 NIKSFLNSEY
+1308 NIETNYFFYNANPS
-1318 SNINVNRYDYYY
+1318 INDYYY
-1330 LAELYTTN
+1330 LADLCVQDPDT
-1338 NSPYETYTGN
+1338 SPYELSNGN

-1358 SIGEPIDLEES
+1358 PAGEAIELIGDTISLR
-1369 VTLTGKYGDTY
+1369 GNHGDTY

-1474 GEDVDSW
+1474 GEDIDSW

-1732 KADCYPFDTLEVSNE
+1732 KADYYPFDTLEVSNE

-1766 WRWQVPRNNKKNE
+1766 WRWQIPRNNKKNE
-1779 DGVITNRDRIRNMWA
+1779 DDIITNRDRIRNMWA
-1794 KIRLSKNYN
+1794 KIKLSKKYN

>member
-8 FQPKGINTNMSFKF
+8 FQPKGMNTNMSFKF

-48 EKGNTKLLDISGTP
+48 EKGNKILNTGISGCV
-62 IGVCI
+62 IGTCV
-67 LNKYLIIFTHSTRL
+67 LNKYLVLFTQKTEAHRRPDGSIVSYNIDSIYRL
-81 EGTEI
+81 EI
-86 FSTTDNIYRIEIR
+86 VDN
-99 EDTLNKE
+99 E
-106 LLFSGNL
+106 LITAQLFEGSL
-113 NFDTNHPI
+113 NFDTKYPI

-145 VINIVYTYRDRIDKY
+145 VINILEDYTAKY
-160 ENKNIPISL
+160 EDIIEYKATA
-169 IDKSFDFVAEL
+169 FDFVPEL
-180 QLQEHIVISKILGNG
+180 QLNESISIKKIIGTG
-195 SFPQGTIQYVFSYY
+195 EFPQGTIQYVFSYY

-214 QSNLFYQS
+214 QSNLFTQS
-222 PLQYLSY
+222 DLQYLAY
-229 ASGVSPEDKVN
+229 NKGVSPEEKVN
-240 CSFKLKIYNPDKQF
+240 CSFKIYIDNVDRQF

-460 DTENNCIWVS
+460 DAENNCIWVS

-613 VPPEPPIPEE
+613 VPPEPPIPKE

-663 LFLGNYEI
+663 LFIGNYTINNNDISEETAIKIRNLLGN
-671 KNNDL
+671 KL
-676 TKEQVTNLA
+676 G
-685 ALLHDKISFKEIST
+685 FKYRAT
-699 SINTNIDYYNYEGLL
+699 SISYKGKNDYYNYEGQLGE
-714 LSEDIAGF
+714 SDVAGF
-722 KYLEYYGIAIQ
+722 KYMEWYGVAIQ
-733 FQNIN
+733 FQNKN

-749 IRNYIPSKIIQNGTS
+749 TRNYFPPSIVDYNLSEEVGVNRGELNLDID
-764 IKSKR
+764 
-769 AIITCNFVTGE
+769 ITELV
-780 ISKIIDLNIW
+780 KIIDTNIW
-790 KKARLLM
+790 VKARLLI
-797 VKSDNSLRTIQ
+797 VNPTNSLKTVL
-808 CQGIVSPTVFN
+808 CQGIISSTVFN
-819 YSDRYNNA
+819 YRDRYNNA
-827 AFAMADWKMSPIG
+827 PFTMSSWRMNSLGKHLNSLFANSISWG
-840 HNCKPLTSNAYTDCE
+840 E
-855 IQNIS
+855 IQNIE
-860 FSRSPFSN
+860 FSKSPIIIGESSTTKINIKCTIYLGYYRTIVISEDNRVLYDKTSPTTIKAKENLKKWNSN
-868 SYKGNVRDLTLKYWH
+868 IDITKISD
-883 IPIASYQPECYYAA
+883 
-897 MYDSG
+897 DSW
-902 KLAKSFAREAPQ
+902 KNNATILQEIK
-914 SYSRTLEMINEA
+914 IN
-926 YPDLTKDILKAAIPV
+926 DVDTIVNDF
-941 EEWRKYNQ
+941 
-949 DNLGSHVFNN
+949 G
-959 IGNPLY
+959 
-965 KDYLDNFSECF
+965 ECF
-976 ARDESI
+976 AYDESL
-982 VTFNSPDIEE
+982 VTFNSPDIEN
-992 QANNI
+992 QYNNI
-997 NVYNTKFRIIGVLE
+997 NKNAKLRIIGILK
-1011 SKPLFANFLVQGEN
+1011 SNPLFSNYLIQGSD
-1025 LNDPSLGEIKIK
+1025 LNDPSKGNVPTKNIKN
-1037 QFDKLY
+1037 FT
-1043 SSLLWRDMDSSWD
+1043 SALLWRDMDSSWD
-1056 NLGSYDVNKDWLFAT
+1056 NLGDYDANKDWLFAT

-1076 ETSFSDNGIEKK
+1076 ETSYSDNGIEKK

-1098 SKPLKKIISNTRI
+1098 SKPVKKIISNTRE
-1111 CNTLYLKDSINYL
+1111 CTTSYLRDSL
-1124 SEIEED
+1124 SYIDDIEEIN
-1130 KKFNYYDIN
+1130 KFNYYELPIDDI
-1139 LNECKVITTNNDSLY
+1139 KVITTNNDAIYKLNSNMGNSY
-1154 TIKSNQD
+1154 TETLS
-1161 SFYGKEKLTYYSDV
+1161 YTSDT
-1175 NKLFPTHIEYNIRG
+1175 NKLFPTNNEYPIYGQQYYAYNEDSI
-1189 VSYTGGNLLNYI
+1189 SDYI
-1201 ETDSYS
+1201 TY
-1207 NVKVDN
+1207 NTIIVDG
-1213 KIVTSKDPIRIKYKE
+1213 KAVTSKDPVRIKYRE
-1228 TPHAILNFATDNNQV
+1228 TPHAIISFGSKNNSTV
-1243 VTLPK
+1243 KLPRMSINHKSEIDRVGEDAVTRRL
-1248 PFETISITPQAKY
+1248 
-1261 FVFWNA
+1261 FWN
-1267 VDRGSTTLNQRSY
+1267 TKNNSY
-1280 YKDSYLFKDWMDE
+1280 TKDFIWTKYINEYTNYM
-1293 NSSTFATTQNPYTGD
+1293 NPTDIGNNYFFY
-1308 NIKSFLNSEY
+1308 NANPS
-1318 SNINVNRYDYYY
+1318 INDYYY
-1330 LAELYTTN
+1330 LADLCVQDPDT
-1338 NSPYETYTGN
+1338 SPYELSNGN

-1358 SIGEPIDLEES
+1358 PAGEAIN
-1369 VTLTGKYGDTY
+1369 LTGETISLRGNHGDTY

-1505 NNDLYCFQDNGIS
+1505 NNDLYCFQDSGVS

-1559 WAIKSTSS
+1559 WAIKSTPQ
-1567 GIYFIDNYNGGL
+1567 GIYFVDTYNGEL
-1579 YKLTSNGIESISN
+1579 YRINDKGITPISQ
-1592 NKMKNYFSSLPIGE
+1592 NKFKNYFTKLRPNV
-1606 WSPNNITAKIDYD
+1606 WSPSLWNYNNAEDFVDSIKLEYD
-1619 DITKDLYIIT
+1619 STTSDLYIIN
-1629 KDSSLAYNEFL
+1629 KDTALAYNELL
-1640 GEFTSFYSYNPLY
+1640 GEFTSFYDYGSVLY
-1653 IVNLQDKSLQLQT
+1653 WINLEDKSLQIYNDGMY
-1666 ERIQDSALSEDIT
+1666 EA
-1679 NIWESYKGNY
+1679 YKGDY
-1689 GSFYG
+1689 GTFKGKRNSP
-1694 SDKAE
+1694 A
-1699 ANVEFIANGDFDS
+1699 VIEFIANGDFDS
-1712 DKVFETVELT
+1712 DKVFETIELT

-1747 YQRGKNEASF
+1747 YQRGKNEASS

-1766 WRWQVPRNNKKNE
+1766 WRWQIPRNNKKNE
-1779 DGVITNRDRIRNMWA
+1779 DGIITNRDRIRNMWA

>member
-8 FQPKGINTNMSFKF
+8 FQPKGMNTNMSFKF

-81 EGTEI
+81 KGTEI
-86 FSTTDNIYRIEIR
+86 SSTTDNIYRIEIK

-145 VINIVYTYRDRIDKY
+145 VINIVYTYRDRIDEY
-160 ENKNIPISL
+160 ERKNISINL
-169 IDKSFDFVAEL
+169 IDKSLDFIAEL

-364 TINIDV
+364 IINIDV

-382 GKDIAPGSNFP
+382 GKDIAPDSNFP

-663 LFLGNYEI
+663 LFIGNYTI
-671 KNNDL
+671 NNNDISEE
-676 TKEQVTNLA
+676 TAIKIRNL
-685 ALLHDKISFKEIST
+685 LSSKLGFKYKAT
-699 SINTNIDYYNYEGLL
+699 SIFYKGKNDYYNYEGQLGE
-714 LSEDIAGF
+714 SDVAGF
-722 KYLEYYGIAIQ
+722 KYMEWYGVAIQ
-733 FQNIN
+733 FQNKN

-749 IRNYIPSKIIQNGTS
+749 TRNYFPSRIVDYNLSEVVGVNRGELNLDINITELAKIVDT
-764 IKSKR
+764 
-769 AIITCNFVTGE
+769 
-780 ISKIIDLNIW
+780 NIW
-790 KKARLLM
+790 VKARLLI
-797 VKSDNSLRTIQ
+797 VNPTNNLKTVL
-808 CQGIVSPTVFN
+808 CQGIISSTVFN
-819 YSDRYNNA
+819 YRDRYNNA
-827 AFAMADWKMSPIG
+827 PFTMSSWRMNSLGKHLKPLFANSISWGEVQNIEFSKSPIIG
-840 HNCKPLTSNAYTDCE
+840 GNSTTRIIIKCIMRLSHYRTIVVSEDTSVLYDNTSPTIIKAKENLKKWNANIDITKIPDDSWKNNANIIQE
-855 IQNIS
+855 I
-860 FSRSPFSN
+860 
-868 SYKGNVRDLTLKYWH
+868 K
-883 IPIASYQPECYYAA
+883 
-897 MYDSG
+897 
-902 KLAKSFAREAPQ
+902 
-914 SYSRTLEMINEA
+914 IN
-926 YPDLTKDILKAAIPV
+926 DVDTIVNDF
-941 EEWRKYNQ
+941 
-949 DNLGSHVFNN
+949 G
-959 IGNPLY
+959 
-965 KDYLDNFSECF
+965 ECF
-976 ARDESI
+976 AYDESL
-982 VTFNSPDIEE
+982 VTFNSPDIEN
-992 QANNI
+992 QYNNI
-997 NVYNTKFRIIGVLE
+997 NKKAKLRIIGILK
-1011 SKPLFANFLVQGEN
+1011 SNPLFSNYLIQGSD
-1025 LNDPSLGEIKIK
+1025 LNDSSKGNVPTKNIKD
-1037 QFDKLY
+1037 FT
-1043 SSLLWRDMDSSWD
+1043 SALLWRDMDSSWD
-1056 NLGSYDVNKDWLFAT
+1056 NLGDYDANKDWLFAT

-1076 ETSFSDNGIEKK
+1076 ETSYSDNGIEKK
-1088 NSDGNSRKVW
+1088 NSNGNSRKVW
-1098 SKPLKKIISNTRI
+1098 SKPVKKIISNTRE
-1111 CNTLYLKDSINYL
+1111 CTTSYLRDSLSYIND
-1124 SEIEED
+1124 IEEIN
-1130 KKFNYYDIN
+1130 KFNYYELPIDDI
-1139 LNECKVITTNNDSLY
+1139 KVITTNRDVIYKLNSNMGDSY
-1154 TIKSNQD
+1154 TETLS
-1161 SFYGKEKLTYYSDV
+1161 YTSDT
-1175 NKLFPTHIEYNIRG
+1175 NKLFPTNNEYPIYG
-1189 VSYTGGNLLNYI
+1189 QQYYAYKEDSISDYI
-1201 ETDSYS
+1201 IYNTII
-1207 NVKVDN
+1207 VDG
-1213 KIVTSKDPIRIKYKE
+1213 KAVTSKDPVRIKYKE
-1228 TPHAILNFATDNNQV
+1228 TPHAIISFGFKNNSTV
-1243 VTLPK
+1243 KLPRM
-1248 PFETISITPQAKY
+1248 SINHKSDIDRVGEDAITRRL
-1261 FVFWNA
+1261 FWN
-1267 VDRGSTTLNQRSY
+1267 TKNNSY
-1280 YKDSYLFKDWMDE
+1280 TKDFIWTKYINEYANYM
-1293 NSSTFATTQNPYTGD
+1293 NPTDIGTNYFFY
-1308 NIKSFLNSEY
+1308 NANPS
-1318 SNINVNRYDYYY
+1318 INDYYY
-1330 LAELYTTN
+1330 LADLCVQDPDT
-1338 NSPYETYTGN
+1338 SPYELSNGN

-1358 SIGEPIDLEES
+1358 PAGEAIELIGDTISLR
-1369 VTLTGKYGDTY
+1369 GNHGDTY

-1474 GEDVDSW
+1474 GEDIDSW

>member
-8 FQPKGINTNMSFKF
+8 FQPKGMNTNMSFKF

-81 EGTEI
+81 KGTEI
-86 FSTTDNIYRIEIR
+86 SSTTDNIYRIEIK

-145 VINIVYTYRDRIDKY
+145 VINIVYTYRDRIDEY
-160 ENKNIPISL
+160 ERKNISINL
-169 IDKSFDFVAEL
+169 IDKSLDFIAEL

-663 LFLGNYEI
+663 LFIGNYTI
-671 KNNDL
+671 NNNDISEE
-676 TKEQVTNLA
+676 TAIKIRNL
-685 ALLHDKISFKEIST
+685 LSSKLGFKYKAT
-699 SINTNIDYYNYEGLL
+699 SIFYKGKNDYYNYEGQLGE
-714 LSEDIAGF
+714 SDVAGF
-722 KYLEYYGIAIQ
+722 KYMEWYGVAIQ
-733 FQNIN
+733 FQNKN

-749 IRNYIPSKIIQNGTS
+749 TRNYFPSRIVDYNLSEVVGVNRGELNLDINITELAKIVDT
-764 IKSKR
+764 
-769 AIITCNFVTGE
+769 
-780 ISKIIDLNIW
+780 NIW
-790 KKARLLM
+790 VKARLLI
-797 VKSDNSLRTIQ
+797 VNPTNNLKTVL
-808 CQGIVSPTVFN
+808 CQGIISSTVFN
-819 YSDRYNNA
+819 YRDRYNNA
-827 AFAMADWKMSPIG
+827 PFTMSSWRMNSLGKHLKPLFANSISWGEVQNIEFSKSPIIG
-840 HNCKPLTSNAYTDCE
+840 GNSTTRIIIKCIMRSSHYRTIVVSEDTSVLYDNTSPTIIKAKENLKKWNANIDITKIPDDSWKNNANIIQE
-855 IQNIS
+855 I
-860 FSRSPFSN
+860 
-868 SYKGNVRDLTLKYWH
+868 K
-883 IPIASYQPECYYAA
+883 
-897 MYDSG
+897 
-902 KLAKSFAREAPQ
+902 
-914 SYSRTLEMINEA
+914 IN
-926 YPDLTKDILKAAIPV
+926 DVDTIVNDF
-941 EEWRKYNQ
+941 
-949 DNLGSHVFNN
+949 G
-959 IGNPLY
+959 
-965 KDYLDNFSECF
+965 ECF
-976 ARDESI
+976 AYDESL
-982 VTFNSPDIEE
+982 VTFNSPDIEN
-992 QANNI
+992 QYNNI
-997 NVYNTKFRIIGVLE
+997 NKKAKLRIIGILK
-1011 SKPLFANFLVQGEN
+1011 SNPLFSNYLIQGSD
-1025 LNDPSLGEIKIK
+1025 LNDSSKGNVPTKNIKD
-1037 QFDKLY
+1037 FT
-1043 SSLLWRDMDSSWD
+1043 SALLWRDMDSSWD
-1056 NLGSYDVNKDWLFAT
+1056 NLGDYDANKDWLFAT

-1076 ETSFSDNGIEKK
+1076 ETSYSDNGIEKK
-1088 NSDGNSRKVW
+1088 NSNGNSRKVW
-1098 SKPLKKIISNTRI
+1098 SKPVKKIISNTRE
-1111 CNTLYLKDSINYL
+1111 CTTSYLRDSLSYIND
-1124 SEIEED
+1124 IEEIN
-1130 KKFNYYDIN
+1130 KFNYYELPIDDI
-1139 LNECKVITTNNDSLY
+1139 KVITTNRDVIYKLNSNMGDSY
-1154 TIKSNQD
+1154 TETLS
-1161 SFYGKEKLTYYSDV
+1161 YTSDT
-1175 NKLFPTHIEYNIRG
+1175 NKLFPTNNEYPIYG
-1189 VSYTGGNLLNYI
+1189 QQYYAYKEDSISDYI
-1201 ETDSYS
+1201 IYNTII
-1207 NVKVDN
+1207 VDG
-1213 KIVTSKDPIRIKYKE
+1213 KAVTSKDPVRIKYKE
-1228 TPHAILNFATDNNQV
+1228 TPHAIISFGSKNNSTIKLPRMSIKHKSEIDRVGEDAV
-1243 VTLPK
+1243 VRRL
-1248 PFETISITPQAKY
+1248 
-1261 FVFWNA
+1261 FWN
-1267 VDRGSTTLNQRSY
+1267 TENNSY
-1280 YKDSYLFKDWMDE
+1280 TKDFIWTKYINEYANYM
-1293 NSSTFATTQNPYTGD
+1293 NPT
-1308 NIKSFLNSEY
+1308 NIETNYFFYNANPS
-1318 SNINVNRYDYYY
+1318 INDYYY
-1330 LAELYTTN
+1330 LADLCVQDPDT
-1338 NSPYETYTGN
+1338 SPYELSNGN

-1358 SIGEPIDLEES
+1358 PAGEAIELIGDTISLR
-1369 VTLTGKYGDTY
+1369 GNHGDTY

-1459 NNFPNQITI
+1459 INFPNQITI

-1481 TNITL
+1481 TNVTL

-1747 YQRGKNEASF
+1747 YQRGKNEASSI
-1757 TNVKKKFRT
+1757 NVKKKFRT
-1766 WRWQVPRNNKKNE
+1766 WRWQIPRNSKKNE
-1779 DGVITNRDRIRNMWA
+1779 DGIITNRDRIRNMWA
-1794 KIRLSKNYN
+1794 KIKLSKKYN

>member
-81 EGTEI
+81 KGTEI
-86 FSTTDNIYRIEIR
+86 SSTTDNIYRIEIK

-145 VINIVYTYRDRIDKY
+145 VINIVYTYRDRIDEY
-160 ENKNIPISL
+160 ERKNISINL
-169 IDKSFDFVAEL
+169 IDKSLDFIAEL

-663 LFLGNYEI
+663 LFIGNYTI
-671 KNNDL
+671 NNNDISEE
-676 TKEQVTNLA
+676 TAIKIRNL
-685 ALLHDKISFKEIST
+685 LSSKLGFKYKAT
-699 SINTNIDYYNYEGLL
+699 SIFYKGKNDYYNYEGQLGE
-714 LSEDIAGF
+714 SDVAGF
-722 KYLEYYGIAIQ
+722 KYMEWYGVAIQ
-733 FQNIN
+733 FQNKN

-749 IRNYIPSKIIQNGTS
+749 TRNYFPSRIVDYNLSEVVGVNRGELNLDINITELAKIVDT
-764 IKSKR
+764 
-769 AIITCNFVTGE
+769 
-780 ISKIIDLNIW
+780 NIW
-790 KKARLLM
+790 VKARLLI
-797 VKSDNSLRTIQ
+797 VNPTNNLKTVL
-808 CQGIVSPTVFN
+808 CQGIISSTVFN
-819 YSDRYNNA
+819 YRDRYNNA
-827 AFAMADWKMSPIG
+827 PFTMSSWRMNSLGKHLKPLFANSISWGEVQNIEFSKSPIIG
-840 HNCKPLTSNAYTDCE
+840 GNSTTRIIIKCIMRLSHYRTIVVSEDTRVLYDNTSPTIIKAKENLKKWNANIDITKIPDDSWKNNANIIQE
-855 IQNIS
+855 I
-860 FSRSPFSN
+860 
-868 SYKGNVRDLTLKYWH
+868 K
-883 IPIASYQPECYYAA
+883 
-897 MYDSG
+897 
-902 KLAKSFAREAPQ
+902 
-914 SYSRTLEMINEA
+914 IN
-926 YPDLTKDILKAAIPV
+926 DVDTIVNDF
-941 EEWRKYNQ
+941 
-949 DNLGSHVFNN
+949 G
-959 IGNPLY
+959 
-965 KDYLDNFSECF
+965 ECF
-976 ARDESI
+976 AYDESL
-982 VTFNSPDIEE
+982 VTFNSPDIEN
-992 QANNI
+992 QYNNI
-997 NVYNTKFRIIGVLE
+997 NKKAKLRIIGILK
-1011 SKPLFANFLVQGEN
+1011 SNPLFSNYLIQGSD
-1025 LNDPSLGEIKIK
+1025 LNDSSKGNVPTKNIKD
-1037 QFDKLY
+1037 FT
-1043 SSLLWRDMDSSWD
+1043 SALLWRDMDSSWD
-1056 NLGSYDVNKDWLFAT
+1056 NLGDYDANKDWLFAT

-1076 ETSFSDNGIEKK
+1076 ETSYSDNGIEKK
-1088 NSDGNSRKVW
+1088 NSNGNSRKVW
-1098 SKPLKKIISNTRI
+1098 SKPVKKIISNTRE
-1111 CNTLYLKDSINYL
+1111 CTTSYLRDSLRYIND
-1124 SEIEED
+1124 IEEIN
-1130 KKFNYYDIN
+1130 KFNYYELPIDDI
-1139 LNECKVITTNNDSLY
+1139 KVITTNRDVIYKLNSNMGDSY
-1154 TIKSNQD
+1154 TETLS
-1161 SFYGKEKLTYYSDV
+1161 YTSDT
-1175 NKLFPTHIEYNIRG
+1175 NKLFPTNNEYPIYG
-1189 VSYTGGNLLNYI
+1189 QQYYAYKEDSISDYI
-1201 ETDSYS
+1201 IYNTII
-1207 NVKVDN
+1207 VDG
-1213 KIVTSKDPIRIKYKE
+1213 KAVTSKDPVRIKYKE
-1228 TPHAILNFATDNNQV
+1228 TPHAIISFGSKNNSTIKLPRMSIKHKSEIDRVGEDAV
-1243 VTLPK
+1243 VRKL
-1248 PFETISITPQAKY
+1248 
-1261 FVFWNA
+1261 FWN
-1267 VDRGSTTLNQRSY
+1267 TENNSY
-1280 YKDSYLFKDWMDE
+1280 TKDFIWTKYINEYANYM
-1293 NSSTFATTQNPYTGD
+1293 NPT
-1308 NIKSFLNSEY
+1308 NIETNYFFYNANPS
-1318 SNINVNRYDYYY
+1318 INDYYY
-1330 LAELYTTN
+1330 LADLCVQDPDT
-1338 NSPYETYTGN
+1338 SPYELSNGN

-1358 SIGEPIDLEES
+1358 PAGEAIELIGDTISLR
-1369 VTLTGKYGDTY
+1369 GNHGDTY

-1474 GEDVDSW
+1474 GEDIDSW

-1747 YQRGKNEASF
+1747 YQRGKNEASSI
-1757 TNVKKKFRT
+1757 NVKKKFRT
-1766 WRWQVPRNNKKNE
+1766 WRWQIPRNSKKNE
-1779 DGVITNRDRIRNMWA
+1779 DGIITNRDRIRNMWA
-1794 KIRLSKNYN
+1794 KIKLSKKYN

>member
-8 FQPKGINTNMSFKF
+8 FQPKGMNTNMSFKF

-81 EGTEI
+81 KGTEI
-86 FSTTDNIYRIEIR
+86 SSTTDNIYRIEIK

-145 VINIVYTYRDRIDKY
+145 VINIVYTYRDRIDEY
-160 ENKNIPISL
+160 ERKNISINL
-169 IDKSFDFVAEL
+169 IDKSLDFIAEL

-364 TINIDV
+364 IINIDV

-663 LFLGNYEI
+663 LFIGNYTI
-671 KNNDL
+671 NNNDISEE
-676 TKEQVTNLA
+676 TAIKIRNL
-685 ALLHDKISFKEIST
+685 LSSKLGFKYKAT
-699 SINTNIDYYNYEGLL
+699 SIFYKGKNDYYNYEGQLGE
-714 LSEDIAGF
+714 SDVAGF
-722 KYLEYYGIAIQ
+722 KYMEWYGVAIQ
-733 FQNIN
+733 FQNKN

-749 IRNYIPSKIIQNGTS
+749 TRNYFPSRIVDYNLSEVVGVNRGELNLDINITELAKIVDT
-764 IKSKR
+764 
-769 AIITCNFVTGE
+769 
-780 ISKIIDLNIW
+780 NIW
-790 KKARLLM
+790 VKARLLI
-797 VKSDNSLRTIQ
+797 VNPTNNLKTVL
-808 CQGIVSPTVFN
+808 CQGIISSTVFN
-819 YSDRYNNA
+819 YRDRYNNA
-827 AFAMADWKMSPIG
+827 PFTMSSWRMNSLGKHLEPLFANSISWGEVQNIEFSKSPIIEG
-840 HNCKPLTSNAYTDCE
+840 NSTTRIIIKCIMQSSHYRTIVVSEDTRVLYDNTSPTIIKAKENLKKWNANIDITKIPDDSWKNNANIIQE
-855 IQNIS
+855 I
-860 FSRSPFSN
+860 
-868 SYKGNVRDLTLKYWH
+868 K
-883 IPIASYQPECYYAA
+883 
-897 MYDSG
+897 
-902 KLAKSFAREAPQ
+902 
-914 SYSRTLEMINEA
+914 IN
-926 YPDLTKDILKAAIPV
+926 DVDTIVNDF
-941 EEWRKYNQ
+941 
-949 DNLGSHVFNN
+949 G
-959 IGNPLY
+959 
-965 KDYLDNFSECF
+965 ECF
-976 ARDESI
+976 AYDESL
-982 VTFNSPDIEE
+982 VTFNSPDIEN
-992 QANNI
+992 QYNNI
-997 NVYNTKFRIIGVLE
+997 NKKAKLRIIGILK
-1011 SKPLFANFLVQGEN
+1011 SNPLFSNYLIQGSD
-1025 LNDPSLGEIKIK
+1025 LNDSSKGNVPTKNIKD
-1037 QFDKLY
+1037 FT
-1043 SSLLWRDMDSSWD
+1043 SALLWRDMDSSWD
-1056 NLGSYDVNKDWLFAT
+1056 NLGDYDANKDWLFAT

-1076 ETSFSDNGIEKK
+1076 ETSYSDNGIEKK
-1088 NSDGNSRKVW
+1088 NSNGNSRKVW
-1098 SKPLKKIISNTRI
+1098 SKPVKKIISNTRE
-1111 CNTLYLKDSINYL
+1111 CTTSYLRDSLSYIND
-1124 SEIEED
+1124 IEEIN
-1130 KKFNYYDIN
+1130 KFNYYELPIDDI
-1139 LNECKVITTNNDSLY
+1139 KVITTNRDVIYKLNSNMGDSY
-1154 TIKSNQD
+1154 TETLS
-1161 SFYGKEKLTYYSDV
+1161 YTSDT
-1175 NKLFPTHIEYNIRG
+1175 NKLFPTNNEYPIYG
-1189 VSYTGGNLLNYI
+1189 QQYYAYKEDSISDYI
-1201 ETDSYS
+1201 IYNTII
-1207 NVKVDN
+1207 VDG
-1213 KIVTSKDPIRIKYKE
+1213 KAVTSKDPVRIKYKE
-1228 TPHAILNFATDNNQV
+1228 TPHAIISFGSKNNSTIKLPRMSIKHKSEIDRVGEDAV
-1243 VTLPK
+1243 VRKL
-1248 PFETISITPQAKY
+1248 
-1261 FVFWNA
+1261 FWN
-1267 VDRGSTTLNQRSY
+1267 TENNSY
-1280 YKDSYLFKDWMDE
+1280 TKDFIWTKYINEYANYM
-1293 NSSTFATTQNPYTGD
+1293 NPT
-1308 NIKSFLNSEY
+1308 NIETNYFFYNANPS
-1318 SNINVNRYDYYY
+1318 INDYYY
-1330 LAELYTTN
+1330 LADLCVQDPDT
-1338 NSPYETYTGN
+1338 SPYELSNGN

-1358 SIGEPIDLEES
+1358 PAGEAIELIGDTISLR
-1369 VTLTGKYGDTY
+1369 GNHGDTY

-1459 NNFPNQITI
+1459 INFPNQITI

-1481 TNITL
+1481 TNVTL

-1747 YQRGKNEASF
+1747 YQRGKNEASSI
-1757 TNVKKKFRT
+1757 NVKKKFRT
-1766 WRWQVPRNNKKNE
+1766 WRWQIPRNSKKNE
-1779 DGVITNRDRIRNMWA
+1779 DGIITNRDRIRNMWA
-1794 KIRLSKNYN
+1794 KIKLSKKYN

>member
-8 FQPKGINTNMSFKF
+8 FQPKGMNTNMSFKF

-81 EGTEI
+81 KGTEI
-86 FSTTDNIYRIEIR
+86 SSTTDNIYRIEIK

-145 VINIVYTYRDRIDKY
+145 VINIVYTYRDRIDEY
-160 ENKNIPISL
+160 ERKNISINL
-169 IDKSFDFVAEL
+169 IDKSLDFIAEL

-410 KITSSNADSNQ
+410 KITSSNTDSNQ

-663 LFLGNYEI
+663 LFIGNYTI
-671 KNNDL
+671 NNNDISEE
-676 TKEQVTNLA
+676 TAIKIRNL
-685 ALLHDKISFKEIST
+685 LSSKLGFKYKAT
-699 SINTNIDYYNYEGLL
+699 SIFYKGKNDYYNYEGQLGE
-714 LSEDIAGF
+714 SDVAGF
-722 KYLEYYGIAIQ
+722 KYMEWYGVAIQ
-733 FQNIN
+733 FQNKN

-749 IRNYIPSKIIQNGTS
+749 TRNYFPSRIVVDYNLSEVVGVNRGELNLDINITELAKIVDT
-764 IKSKR
+764 
-769 AIITCNFVTGE
+769 
-780 ISKIIDLNIW
+780 NIW
-790 KKARLLM
+790 VKARLLI
-797 VKSDNSLRTIQ
+797 VNPTNNLKTVL
-808 CQGIVSPTVFN
+808 CQGIISSTVFN
-819 YSDRYNNA
+819 YRDRYNNA
-827 AFAMADWKMSPIG
+827 PFTMSSWRMNSLGKHLKPLFANSISWGEVQNIEFSKSPIIG
-840 HNCKPLTSNAYTDCE
+840 GNSTTRIIIKCIMRLSHYRTIVVSEDTRVLYDNTSPTIIKAKENLKKWNANIDITKIPDDSWKNNANIIQE
-855 IQNIS
+855 I
-860 FSRSPFSN
+860 
-868 SYKGNVRDLTLKYWH
+868 K
-883 IPIASYQPECYYAA
+883 
-897 MYDSG
+897 
-902 KLAKSFAREAPQ
+902 
-914 SYSRTLEMINEA
+914 IN
-926 YPDLTKDILKAAIPV
+926 DVDTIVNDF
-941 EEWRKYNQ
+941 
-949 DNLGSHVFNN
+949 G
-959 IGNPLY
+959 
-965 KDYLDNFSECF
+965 ECF
-976 ARDESI
+976 AYDESL
-982 VTFNSPDIEE
+982 VTFNSPDIEN
-992 QANNI
+992 QYNNI
-997 NVYNTKFRIIGVLE
+997 NKKAKLRIIGILK
-1011 SKPLFANFLVQGEN
+1011 SNPLFSNYLIQGSD
-1025 LNDPSLGEIKIK
+1025 LNDSSKGNVPTKNIKD
-1037 QFDKLY
+1037 FT
-1043 SSLLWRDMDSSWD
+1043 SALLWRDMDSSWD
-1056 NLGSYDVNKDWLFAT
+1056 NLGDYDANKDWLFAT

-1076 ETSFSDNGIEKK
+1076 ETSYSDNGIEKK
-1088 NSDGNSRKVW
+1088 NSNGNSRKVW
-1098 SKPLKKIISNTRI
+1098 SKPVKKIISNTRE
-1111 CNTLYLKDSINYL
+1111 CTTSYLRDSLSYIND
-1124 SEIEED
+1124 IEEIN
-1130 KKFNYYDIN
+1130 KFNYYELPIDDI
-1139 LNECKVITTNNDSLY
+1139 KVITTNRDVIYKLNSNMGDSY
-1154 TIKSNQD
+1154 TETLS
-1161 SFYGKEKLTYYSDV
+1161 YTSDT
-1175 NKLFPTHIEYNIRG
+1175 NKLFPTNNEYPIYG
-1189 VSYTGGNLLNYI
+1189 QQYYAYKEDSISDYI
-1201 ETDSYS
+1201 IYNTII
-1207 NVKVDN
+1207 VDG
-1213 KIVTSKDPIRIKYKE
+1213 KAVTSKDPVRIKYKE
-1228 TPHAILNFATDNNQV
+1228 TPHAIISFGSKNNSTIKLPRMSIKHKSEIDRVGEDAV
-1243 VTLPK
+1243 VRKL
-1248 PFETISITPQAKY
+1248 
-1261 FVFWNA
+1261 FWN
-1267 VDRGSTTLNQRSY
+1267 TENNSY
-1280 YKDSYLFKDWMDE
+1280 TKDFIWTKYINEYANYM
-1293 NSSTFATTQNPYTGD
+1293 NPT
-1308 NIKSFLNSEY
+1308 NIETNYFFYNANPS
-1318 SNINVNRYDYYY
+1318 INDYYY
-1330 LAELYTTN
+1330 LADLCVQDPDT
-1338 NSPYETYTGN
+1338 SPYELSNGN

-1358 SIGEPIDLEES
+1358 PAGEAIELIGDTISLR
-1369 VTLTGKYGDTY
+1369 GNHGDTY

-1474 GEDVDSW
+1474 GEDIDSW

-1732 KADCYPFDTLEVSNE
+1732 KSDYYPFDTLEVSNE
-1747 YQRGKNEASF
+1747 YQRGKNEASSI
-1757 TNVKKKFRT
+1757 NVKKKFRT
-1766 WRWQVPRNNKKNE
+1766 WRWQIPRNSKKNE
-1779 DGVITNRDRIRNMWA
+1779 DGIITNRDRIRNMWA
-1794 KIRLSKNYN
+1794 KIKLSKKYN

>member
-8 FQPKGINTNMSFKF
+8 FQPKGMNTNMSFKF

-48 EKGNTKLLDISGTP
+48 EKGNKILNTGISGCV
-62 IGVCI
+62 IGTCV
-67 LNKYLIIFTHSTRL
+67 LNKYLVLFTQKTEAHRRPDGSIVSYNIDSIYRL
-81 EGTEI
+81 EI
-86 FSTTDNIYRIEIR
+86 VDN
-99 EDTLNKE
+99 E
-106 LLFSGNL
+106 LITAQLFEGSL
-113 NFDTNHPI
+113 NFDTKYPI

-145 VINIVYTYRDRIDKY
+145 VINILEDYTAKY
-160 ENKNIPISL
+160 EDIIEYKATA
-169 IDKSFDFVAEL
+169 FDFVPEL
-180 QLQEHIVISKILGNG
+180 QLNESIFIKKIIGTG
-195 SFPQGTIQYVFSYY
+195 EFPQGTIQYVFSYY

-214 QSNLFYQS
+214 QSNLFTQS
-222 PLQYLSY
+222 DLQYLAY
-229 ASGVSPEDKVN
+229 NKGVSPEEKVN
-240 CSFKLKIYNPDKQF
+240 CSFKIYIDNVDRQF

-460 DTENNCIWVS
+460 DAENNCIWVS

-663 LFLGNYEI
+663 LFIGNYTINNNDISEETAIKIRNLLGN
-671 KNNDL
+671 KL
-676 TKEQVTNLA
+676 G
-685 ALLHDKISFKEIST
+685 FKYRAT
-699 SINTNIDYYNYEGLL
+699 SISYKGKNDYYNYEGQLGE
-714 LSEDIAGF
+714 SDVAGF
-722 KYLEYYGIAIQ
+722 KYMEWYGVAIQ
-733 FQNIN
+733 FQNKN

-749 IRNYIPSKIIQNGTS
+749 TRNYFPPRIVDYNLSEEVGVNRGELNLDID
-764 IKSKR
+764 
-769 AIITCNFVTGE
+769 ITELV
-780 ISKIIDLNIW
+780 KIIDTNIW
-790 KKARLLM
+790 VKARLLI
-797 VKSDNSLRTIQ
+797 VNPTNSLKTVL
-808 CQGIVSPTVFN
+808 CQGIISSTVFN
-819 YSDRYNNA
+819 YRDRYNNA
-827 AFAMADWKMSPIG
+827 PFTMSSWRMNSLGKHLNSLFANSISWG
-840 HNCKPLTSNAYTDCE
+840 E
-855 IQNIS
+855 IQNIE
-860 FSRSPFSN
+860 FSKSPIIIGESSTTKINIKCTIYLGYYRTIVISEDNRVLYDKTSPTTIKAKENLKKWNSN
-868 SYKGNVRDLTLKYWH
+868 IDITKISD
-883 IPIASYQPECYYAA
+883 
-897 MYDSG
+897 DSW
-902 KLAKSFAREAPQ
+902 KNNATILQEIK
-914 SYSRTLEMINEA
+914 IN
-926 YPDLTKDILKAAIPV
+926 DVDTIVNDF
-941 EEWRKYNQ
+941 
-949 DNLGSHVFNN
+949 G
-959 IGNPLY
+959 
-965 KDYLDNFSECF
+965 ECF
-976 ARDESI
+976 AYDESL
-982 VTFNSPDIEE
+982 VTFNSPDIENKY
-992 QANNI
+992 NNI
-997 NVYNTKFRIIGVLE
+997 NKNTKLRIIGILK
-1011 SKPLFANFLVQGEN
+1011 SNPLFSNYLIQGSD
-1025 LNDPSLGEIKIK
+1025 LNDPSKGNVPTKNIKN
-1037 QFDKLY
+1037 FT
-1043 SSLLWRDMDSSWD
+1043 SALLWRDMDSSWD
-1056 NLGSYDVNKDWLFAT
+1056 NLGDYDANKDWLFAT

-1076 ETSFSDNGIEKK
+1076 ETSYSDNGIEKK

-1098 SKPLKKIISNTRI
+1098 SKPVKKIISNTRE
-1111 CNTLYLKDSINYL
+1111 CTTSYLRDSL
-1124 SEIEED
+1124 SYIDDIEEIN
-1130 KKFNYYDIN
+1130 KFNYYELPIDDI
-1139 LNECKVITTNNDSLY
+1139 KVITTNNDAIYKLNSNMGNSY
-1154 TIKSNQD
+1154 TETLS
-1161 SFYGKEKLTYYSDV
+1161 YTSDT
-1175 NKLFPTHIEYNIRG
+1175 NKLFPTNNEYPIYGQQYYAYNEDSI
-1189 VSYTGGNLLNYI
+1189 SDYI
-1201 ETDSYS
+1201 TY
-1207 NVKVDN
+1207 NTIIVDG
-1213 KIVTSKDPIRIKYKE
+1213 KAVTSKDPVRIKYRE
-1228 TPHAILNFATDNNQV
+1228 TPHAIISFGSKNNSTV
-1243 VTLPK
+1243 KLPRMSINHKSEIDRVGEDAVTRRL
-1248 PFETISITPQAKY
+1248 
-1261 FVFWNA
+1261 FWN
-1267 VDRGSTTLNQRSY
+1267 TKNNSY
-1280 YKDSYLFKDWMDE
+1280 TKDFIWTKYINEYTNYM
-1293 NSSTFATTQNPYTGD
+1293 NPTDIGNNYFFY
-1308 NIKSFLNSEY
+1308 NANPS
-1318 SNINVNRYDYYY
+1318 INDYYY
-1330 LAELYTTN
+1330 LADLCVQDPDT
-1338 NSPYETYTGN
+1338 SPYELSNGN

-1358 SIGEPIDLEES
+1358 PAGEAIN
-1369 VTLTGKYGDTY
+1369 LTGETISLRGNHGDTY

-1395 DKNQYIDITSFFVES
+1395 DKNQYTDITSFFVES

-1486 ASVFDLDGD
+1486 ASVFNLDGD

-1505 NNDLYCFQDNGIS
+1505 NNDLYCFQDSGVS

-1559 WAIKSTSS
+1559 WAIKSTPQ
-1567 GIYFIDNYNGGL
+1567 GIYFVDTYNGEL
-1579 YKLTSNGIESISN
+1579 YRINDKGITPISQ
-1592 NKMKNYFSSLPIGE
+1592 NKFKNYFTKSRPNV
-1606 WSPNNITAKIDYD
+1606 WSPSLWNYNNAEDFVDSIKLEYD
-1619 DITKDLYIIT
+1619 STTSDLYIIN
-1629 KDSSLAYNEFL
+1629 KDTALAYNELL
-1640 GEFTSFYSYNPLY
+1640 GEFTSFYDYGSVLY
-1653 IVNLQDKSLQLQT
+1653 WINLEDKSLQIYNDGMY
-1666 ERIQDSALSEDIT
+1666 EA
-1679 NIWESYKGNY
+1679 YKGDY
-1689 GSFYG
+1689 GTFKGKRNSP
-1694 SDKAE
+1694 A
-1699 ANVEFIANGDFDS
+1699 VIEFIANGDFDS
-1712 DKVFETVELT
+1712 DKVFETIELT

-1747 YQRGKNEASF
+1747 YQKGKNEASS

-1766 WRWQVPRNNKKNE
+1766 WRWQIPRNSKKNE
-1779 DGVITNRDRIRNMWA
+1779 DGIITNRDRIRNMWA